1 MDTNR
6 QCMALKASAGSGKT
20 FALSVRFLALLFK
33 GANPSEILTLTFT
46 KKATAEMK
54 ERILD
59 YLKILQKEN
68 LESKEK
74 SHKEN
79 ILKELEEKYH
89 LDPSLVQNSAQ
100 KIYQRFLNAEIRIST
115 IDAFFQSILRKFCW
129 FVGLSANFEVNEDT
143 EAHQQQLDERFLSAL
158 NSEQL
163 EELSVFITQ
172 CLSHN
177 SYTSNSILKLLRSLR
192 NKLYL
197 FDPNKREPA
206 FDEEGFLEKPRNLNK
221 QIQSTEIASDS
232 AKKAIKCDD
241 FRGFLNSSLTWLKK
255 KSEYNFFKKL
265 KNEIPT
271 LESECEA
278 IENDLKSYYE
288 ARETALFKKF
298 PKFIQ
303 LYDKA
308 ISKIQALDFDAIKDK
323 VHALLSGYE
332 EVPAEF
338 FYFRL
343 DSKIAHILIDEFQDT
358 SLNDYKILA
367 PFIDEIKAGIGQAK
381 WHRSVFFVGDV
392 KQSIYAFRGGFSSL
406 FESVSKDFYHDNLE
420 FNHRS
425 SPLIIHYVNTIF
437 KKAYQNSST
446 TYLEQKYPET
456 SRNKHATDGYV
467 KVSLVANERELLLEQ
482 ISQEAK
488 NLLEHGKEL
497 LLEQILQEAK
507 NLLEHGIEPK
517 DITILCATN
526 KDALEIKNYLQEN
539 LSEIRPS
546 TESSAQLSQF
556 VESKIIKN
564 ALEYALAEEEYKPF
578 YKHSVLKLAGYLHDD
593 AIALFGFNPK
603 KESVAGF
610 VWKVM
615 ELFELYTECAQ
626 ICLELA
632 LGCEDADEF
641 LEKLEAKKIASF
653 NSKGAQIMT
662 IHKSKGM
669 QFPYVIVCERLGKPN
684 NESDKFLEEYNGTEL
699 VCLYYRMKN
708 REVVDKDYA
717 RALEKE
723 KAAKDH
729 EEINAYYVAFTR
741 AELGLVVVAKDK
753 DQKKDK
759 KKDKEESKN
768 KGMHEKLDL
777 KPLEEGEIAPV
788 IASKKEPS
796 NASVL
801 IKPHAYG
808 EQVQEIEEEPDSDYE
823 KNNDQEAINFGIAL
837 HKGLEYQYAYR
848 IPKKSVLEYLNY
860 HYGFYGLDHQA
871 LEESLELFENDA
883 EIQALFK
890 NLALKGEVAFLSRG
904 VVSRID
910 VLLWDKGQNLYV
922 LDYKSSQNYQ
932 QSHKAQVSHYA
943 EFLQTQAPHF
953 KIQAGIIY
961 AHKRLLEKL
970 WV

>member
-1 MDTNR
+1 MDTKR

-68 LESKEK
+68 LEDEKEKEK
-74 SHKEN
+74 SQN
-79 ILKELEEKYH
+79 ILKELEEKYR
-89 LDPSLVQNSAQ
+89 LNPSFVQNRAQ
-100 KIYQRFLNAEIRIST
+100 EIYQRFLNAEIRIST

-143 EAHQQQLDERFLSAL
+143 KAHQQQLNASFLSAL
-158 NSEQL
+158 NNEQL
-163 EELSVFITQ
+163 EELSVFIAQ
-172 CLSHN
+172 CLSYD
-177 SYTSNSILKLLRSLR
+177 SYTSDSILERLRFLK

-197 FDPNKREPA
+197 FDPNKKDPV
-206 FDEEGFLEKPRNLNK
+206 FNEEGFLEKLRSLNQ
-221 QIQSTEIASDS
+221 QIQSIETASNE

-241 FRGFLNSSLTWLKK
+241 FRGFLNSSLTWLEK
-255 KSEYNFFKKL
+255 KSEYRYFKKF
-265 KNEIPT
+265 KDEIPT
-271 LESECEA
+271 LESECEE
-278 IENDLKSYYE
+278 IENDLKRYYE
-288 ARETALFKKF
+288 ARESALFKKF

-303 LYDKA
+303 LYDRA
-308 ISKIQALDFDAIKDK
+308 TSKIQALDFDAIKDK
-323 VHALLSGYE
+323 VHALLNGYE
-332 EVPAEF
+332 EMPAEF

-392 KQSIYAFRGGFSSL
+392 KQSIYGFRGSFSSL
-406 FESVSKDFYHDNLE
+406 FESVSKDFYHDNLP

-425 SPLIIHYVNTIF
+425 SPLIINYVNTIF
-437 KKAYQNSST
+437 KKAYQNFPT
-446 TYLEQKYPET
+446 AYLEQKYPKA
-456 SRNKHATDGYV
+456 SSNNHARDGYV
-467 KVSLVANERELLLEQ
+467 KVSLVADERELLLEQ
-482 ISQEAK
+482 ILQDAK
-488 NLLEHGKEL
+488 NLLEHR
-497 LLEQILQEAK
+497 ID
-507 NLLEHGIEPK
+507 PK
-517 DITILCATN
+517 DITILCTRN
-526 KDALEIKNYLQEN
+526 EDALEIKNYLQKN
-539 LSEIRPS
+539 LSAIRPS
-546 TESSAQLSQF
+546 TESSAKLSQF

-564 ALEYALAEEEYKPF
+564 ALEYALAEEPYKPF

-593 AIALFGFNPK
+593 AIALAGFNPK

-632 LGCEDADEF
+632 VGCEDANEF
-641 LEKLEAKKIASF
+641 LEKLEVKEIASF
-653 NSKGAQIMT
+653 KAKGAQIMT

-669 QFPYVIVCERLGKPN
+669 QFPYVIVCERLGKPKTN
-684 NESDKFLEEYNGTEL
+684 NSNQFLEEYSGTEL
-699 VCLYYRMKN
+699 THLYYRMKN
-708 REVVDKDYA
+708 REMVDKDYA
-717 RALEKE
+717 RVLDKE
-723 KAAKDH
+723 EAAKNH
-729 EEINAYYVAFTR
+729 EETNVYYVAFTR
-741 AELGLVVVAKDK
+741 AELGLIVVAKDK
-753 DQKKDK
+753 
-759 KKDKEESKN
+759 

-777 KPLEEGEIAPV
+777 VPLEEGEIAPV
-788 IASKKEPS
+788 ISPQKEPLIP
-796 NASVL
+796 SVV

-808 EQVQEIEEEPDSDYE
+808 EQVQEIEEEPSDYE
-823 KNNDQEAINFGIAL
+823 KNNDQEAIHFGIAL

-860 HYGFYGLDHQA
+860 HHGFYGLDYQA

-883 EIQALFK
+883 KIQALFK
-890 NLALKGEVAFLSRG
+890 NLALRGEVAFLFEG

-932 QSHKAQVSHYA
+932 QSHKVQVSHYA
-943 EFLQTQAPHF
+943 AFLQTQAPHF

>member
-1 MDTNR
+1 MDTKR

-68 LESKEK
+68 LEDEKEKEK
-74 SHKEN
+74 SQN
-79 ILKELEEKYH
+79 ILKELEEKYR

-143 EAHQQQLDERFLSAL
+143 KAHQQQLNASFLSAL
-158 NSEQL
+158 DNKQL

-172 CLSHN
+172 CLSYDG
-177 SYTSNSILKLLRSLR
+177 YTSDSILERLRFLK

-197 FDPNKREPA
+197 FDLNKKESA
-206 FDEEGFLEKPRNLNK
+206 FDEEGFLEKLRSLNQ
-221 QIQSTEIASDS
+221 QIQSIETASNE

-241 FRGFLNSSLTWLKK
+241 FRGFLNSSLTWLEK
-255 KSEYNFFKKL
+255 KSEYRYFKKL
-265 KNEIPT
+265 KDEIPT
-271 LESECEA
+271 LESECEE
-278 IENDLKSYYE
+278 IENDLKRYYE
-288 ARETALFKKF
+288 ARETAIFKKF

-308 ISKIQALDFDAIKDK
+308 TSKIQALDFDAIKDK
-323 VHALLSGYE
+323 VHALLNGYE
-332 EVPAEF
+332 EMPAEF

-392 KQSIYAFRGGFSSL
+392 KQSIYAFRGSFSSL
-406 FESVSKDFYHDNLE
+406 FESVAKDFYHDNLP

-425 SPLIIHYVNTIF
+425 SPLIINYVNTIF

-446 TYLEQKYPET
+446 AYLEQKYPKA
-456 SRNKHATDGYV
+456 SSNKHARDGYV

-482 ISQEAK
+482 I
-488 NLLEHGKEL
+488 
-497 LLEQILQEAK
+497 LQEAK
-507 NLLEHGIEPK
+507 NLLDHRIDPK
-517 DITILCATN
+517 DITLLCATN
-526 KDALEIKNYLQEN
+526 DDALEIKNYLQKN
-539 LSEIRPS
+539 LSAIRPS
-546 TESSAQLSQF
+546 TESSAKLSQF

-564 ALEYALAEEEYKPF
+564 ALEYALAEEPYKPF

-593 AIALFGFNPK
+593 AIALAGFNPK

-615 ELFELYTECAQ
+615 ELFELYGECVQ

-632 LGCEDADEF
+632 VGCEDANEF
-641 LEKLEAKKIASF
+641 LEKLEAKEIASF
-653 NSKGAQIMT
+653 KAEGAQIMT

-669 QFPYVIVCERLGKPN
+669 QFPYVIVCERLGKPKTN
-684 NESDKFLEEYNGTEL
+684 NSNQFLEEYSGTEL
-699 VCLYYRMKN
+699 TRLYYRMKN
-708 REVVDKDYA
+708 REMVDKDYA
-717 RALEKE
+717 RALDKE
-723 KAAKDH
+723 EAAKDH
-729 EEINAYYVAFTR
+729 EETNVYYVAFTR
-741 AELGLVVVAKDK
+741 AELGLIVVAKDK

-759 KKDKEESKN
+759 KESKN
-768 KGMHEKLDL
+768 KGMREKLDL
-777 KPLEEGEIAPV
+777 APLEEGEIAPV
-788 IASKKEPS
+788 TSSQKEPS
-796 NASVL
+796 SASVV

-808 EQVQEIEEEPDSDYE
+808 EQVQEIEEEPSDYE

-860 HYGFYGLDHQA
+860 HHGFYGLDHQA

-883 EIQALFK
+883 KIQALFK
-890 NLALKGEVAFLSRG
+890 NLALRGEVAFLFEG

-922 LDYKSSQNYQ
+922 LDYKSSQSYQ

-943 EFLQTQAPHF
+943 AFLQTQAPHF

>member
-1 MDTNR
+1 MDTKR

-68 LESKEK
+68 LENEKEKEK
-74 SHKEN
+74 SQN
-79 ILKELEEKYH
+79 ILKELEEKYR
-89 LDPSLVQNSAQ
+89 LNPSFVQNRAQ
-100 KIYQRFLNAEIRIST
+100 EIYQRFLNAEIRIST

-143 EAHQQQLDERFLSAL
+143 KAHQQQLNASFLSAL
-158 NSEQL
+158 NNEQL

-172 CLSHN
+172 CLSYDN
-177 SYTSNSILKLLRSLR
+177 YISDSILEQLRFLK

-197 FDPNKREPA
+197 FDPNKKELA
-206 FDEEGFLEKPRNLNK
+206 FDEKGFLEKLKSLNQ
-221 QIQSTEIASDS
+221 QIQSVETASNE

-241 FRGFLNSSLTWLKK
+241 FRGFLNSSLTWLEK
-255 KSEYNFFKKL
+255 KSEYRYFKKF
-265 KNEIPT
+265 KDEIPT
-271 LESECEA
+271 LESECEE
-278 IENDLKSYYE
+278 IENDLKRYYE
-288 ARETALFKKF
+288 ARESALFKKF

-308 ISKIQALDFDAIKDK
+308 TSKIQALDFDAIKDK
-323 VHALLSGYE
+323 VHALLNGYE
-332 EVPAEF
+332 EMPAEF

-392 KQSIYAFRGGFSSL
+392 KQSIYGFRGSFSSL

-425 SPLIIHYVNTIF
+425 SPLIINYVNTIF
-437 KKAYQNSST
+437 KKAYQNSPT
-446 TYLEQKYPET
+446 AYLEQKYPKA
-456 SRNKHATDGYV
+456 SSNKHARDGYV
-467 KVSLVANERELLLEQ
+467 KVSLVADER
-482 ISQEAK
+482 
-488 NLLEHGKEL
+488 EL

-507 NLLEHGIEPK
+507 NLLEHRIDPK
-517 DITILCATN
+517 DITLLCATN
-526 KDALEIKNYLQEN
+526 DDALEIKNYLQKN
-539 LSEIRPS
+539 LSAIRPS
-546 TESSAQLSQF
+546 TESSTKLSQF
-556 VESKIIKN
+556 VESRIIKN
-564 ALEYALAEEEYKPF
+564 ALEYALAEEPYKPF

-593 AIALFGFNPK
+593 AIALAGFNPK

-632 LGCEDADEF
+632 VGCEDANEF
-641 LEKLEAKKIASF
+641 LEKLEAKEIASF
-653 NSKGAQIMT
+653 KAEGAQIMT

-669 QFPYVIVCERLGKPN
+669 QFPYVIVCERLGKPKTN
-684 NESDKFLEEYNGTEL
+684 NSNQFLEEYSGTEL
-699 VCLYYRMKN
+699 TRLYYRMKN

-717 RALEKE
+717 RALDKE
-723 KAAKDH
+723 EAAKDH
-729 EEINAYYVAFTR
+729 EETNVYYVAFTR
-741 AELGLVVVAKDK
+741 AELGLIVVAKDK
-753 DQKKDK
+753 
-759 KKDKEESKN
+759 
-768 KGMHEKLDL
+768 KGMREKLDL
-777 KPLEEGEIAPV
+777 VPLEEGTIAPV
-788 IASKKEPS
+788 ISSQKEPLIK
-796 NASVL
+796 SVL

-808 EQVQEIEEEPDSDYE
+808 EQVQEIEEEPSDYE

-837 HKGLEYQYAYR
+837 HKGLEYQYAYN

-860 HYGFYGLDHQA
+860 HHGFYGLDYQA

-883 EIQALFK
+883 KIQALFK
-890 NLALKGEVAFLSRG
+890 NLALRGEVAFLFEG

-910 VLLWDKGQNLYV
+910 VLLWDRGQNLYV

-943 EFLQTQAPHF
+943 AFLQTQAPHF

>member
-1 MDTNR
+1 MDTKR

-68 LESKEK
+68 LEDEKEKEK
-74 SHKEN
+74 SQN
-79 ILKELEEKYH
+79 ILKELEEKYR
-89 LDPSLVQNSAQ
+89 LNPSFVQNRAQ
-100 KIYQRFLNAEIRIST
+100 EIYQRFLNAEIRIST

-143 EAHQQQLDERFLSAL
+143 QAHQQQLNASFLSAL
-158 NSEQL
+158 DNKQL
-163 EELSVFITQ
+163 EELSVFIAQ
-172 CLSHN
+172 CLSYD
-177 SYTSNSILKLLRSLR
+177 SYTSDSILERLRFLK

-197 FDPNKREPA
+197 FDPNKKEPA
-206 FDEEGFLEKPRNLNK
+206 FDEEGFLEKLRSLNE
-221 QIQSTEIASDS
+221 QIQSIETASDR
-232 AKKAIKCDD
+232 AKTAIKCDS
-241 FRGFLNSSLTWLKK
+241 FRGFLNSSLTWLEK
-255 KSEYNFFKKL
+255 KSEYLYFKKL
-265 KNEIPT
+265 KSEIPT
-271 LESECEA
+271 LESECEE
-278 IENDLKSYYE
+278 IENDLKRYYE
-288 ARETALFKKF
+288 AKETAIFKKF

-303 LYDKA
+303 LYDNA
-308 ISKIQALDFDAIKDK
+308 TSKIQALDFDAIKDK
-323 VHALLSGYE
+323 VHVLLNGYE
-332 EVPAEF
+332 EMPAEF

-343 DSKIAHILIDEFQDT
+343 DSKIVHILIDEFQDT

-392 KQSIYAFRGGFSSL
+392 KQSIYAFRGSFSSL
-406 FESVSKDFYHDNLE
+406 FESVSKDFYHDNLP

-425 SPLIIHYVNTIF
+425 APLIINYVNTIF
-437 KKAYQNSST
+437 KKAYQNSPT
-446 TYLEQKYPET
+446 AYLEQKYPKT
-456 SRNKHATDGYV
+456 SQNKHVTEGYV
-467 KVSLVANERELLLEQ
+467 KVSLVADER
-482 ISQEAK
+482 
-488 NLLEHGKEL
+488 EL

-507 NLLEHGIEPK
+507 NLLEHHIDPK

-526 KDALEIKNYLQEN
+526 DDALEIKNYLQER
-539 LSEIRPS
+539 LSAIHPS
-546 TESSAQLSQF
+546 TESSAKLSQF

-564 ALEYALAEEEYKPF
+564 ALEYALAEEPYKPF

-593 AIALFGFNPK
+593 AIALAGFNPK

-615 ELFELYTECAQ
+615 EWFELYTECAQ

-632 LGCEDADEF
+632 VGCEDANEF
-641 LEKLEAKKIASF
+641 LKKLEAKEIASF
-653 NSKGAQIMT
+653 KVEGAQIMT

-669 QFPYVIVCERLGKPN
+669 QFPYVIVCERLGKPKTN
-684 NESDKFLEEYNGTEL
+684 NSNQFLEEYSGTEL

-717 RALEKE
+717 RALDEE
-723 KAAKDH
+723 EAAKDH
-729 EEINAYYVAFTR
+729 EETNVYYVAFTR
-741 AELGLVVVAKDK
+741 AELGLIVVAKDK
-753 DQKKDK
+753 
-759 KKDKEESKN
+759 

-777 KPLEEGEIAPV
+777 VSLEEGTIVPV
-788 IASKKEPS
+788 ISSQKEPLIP
-796 NASVL
+796 SVV

-808 EQVQEIEEEPDSDYE
+808 EQVQEIEEEPSDYE
-823 KNNDQEAINFGIAL
+823 KNNDQEAIHFGIAL

-860 HYGFYGLDHQA
+860 HHGFYGLDYQA

-883 EIQALFK
+883 KIQALFK
-890 NLALKGEVAFLSRG
+890 NLALRGEVAFLFQG

-943 EFLQTQAPHF
+943 AFLQTQAPHF

>member
-1 MDTNR
+1 MDTKR

-68 LESKEK
+68 LEDEKEKEK
-74 SHKEN
+74 SQN

-89 LDPSLVQNSAQ
+89 LNPDLVRNSAP

-129 FVGLSANFEVNEDT
+129 FVGLSANFEVNEDAK
-143 EAHQQQLDERFLSAL
+143 AHQQQLNASFLSAL
-158 NSEQL
+158 NNEQL
-163 EELSVFITQ
+163 EELSVFIAQ
-172 CLSHN
+172 CLSYDN
-177 SYTSNSILKLLRSLR
+177 YTSDSILERLRSLK

-197 FDPNKREPA
+197 FDPNRKEPV
-206 FDEEGFLEKPRNLNK
+206 FDEEGFLEKLRSLNQ
-221 QIQSTEIASDS
+221 QIQSIETVSDR
-232 AKKAIKCDD
+232 AKTAIKCDD
-241 FRGFLNSSLTWLKK
+241 FRGFLNSSLTWLEK
-255 KSEYNFFKKL
+255 KSEYIYFKKL
-265 KNEIPT
+265 KDEIPT
-271 LESECEA
+271 LESECEE
-278 IENDLKSYYE
+278 IENDLKRYYE
-288 ARETALFKKF
+288 AREIALFKKF

-308 ISKIQALDFDAIKDK
+308 TSKIQALDFDAIKDK
-323 VHALLSGYE
+323 VHALLNGYE
-332 EVPAEF
+332 ELPAEF

-392 KQSIYAFRGGFSSL
+392 KQSIYAFRGSFSSL
-406 FESVSKDFYHDNLE
+406 FESVSKDFYHDNLP

-425 SPLIIHYVNTIF
+425 SPLIINYVNTIF
-437 KKAYQNSST
+437 KKAYQNSPT
-446 TYLEQKYPET
+446 AYLEQKYPKA
-456 SRNKHATDGYV
+456 SSNKHARDGYV
-467 KVSLVANERELLLEQ
+467 KVSLVANER
-482 ISQEAK
+482 
-488 NLLEHGKEL
+488 GL

-507 NLLEHGIEPK
+507 NLLEHRIDPK

-526 KDALEIKNYLQEN
+526 DDALEIKNYLQEN
-539 LSEIRPS
+539 LSAIRPS
-546 TESSAQLSQF
+546 TESSANLSQF

-564 ALEYALAEEEYKPF
+564 ALKYALAEETYKPF

-593 AIALFGFNPK
+593 VIALPGFNPK
-603 KESVAGF
+603 KESVSGF

-615 ELFELYTECAQ
+615 ELFGLYGECAQ

-632 LGCEDADEF
+632 VGCEDANEF
-641 LEKLEAKKIASF
+641 LEKLEAKEIASF
-653 NSKGAQIMT
+653 NAKGAQIMT

-669 QFPYVIVCERLGKPN
+669 QFPYVIVCERLGKPKTN
-684 NESDKFLEEYNGTEL
+684 NSNQFLEEYSGTEL
-699 VCLYYRMKN
+699 LRLYYRMKN

-717 RALEKE
+717 RALDKE
-723 KAAKDH
+723 EAAKDH
-729 EEINAYYVAFTR
+729 EETNVYYVAFTR
-741 AELGLVVVAKDK
+741 AELGLIVVAKDK
-753 DQKKDK
+753 
-759 KKDKEESKN
+759 
-768 KGMHEKLDL
+768 KGMREKLDL
-777 KPLEEGEIAPV
+777 VPLEEGTITPV
-788 IASKKEPS
+788 ISSQKEPLI
-796 NASVL
+796 ASVL

-808 EQVQEIEEEPDSDYE
+808 EQVQEIEEEPSDYE

-837 HKGLEYQYAYR
+837 HKGLEYQYAYN

-860 HYGFYGLDHQA
+860 HHGFYGLDYQA

-883 EIQALFK
+883 KIQALFK
-890 NLALKGEVAFLSRG
+890 NLALRGEVAFLFEG

-943 EFLQTQAPHF
+943 AFLQTQAPHF

>member
-1 MDTNR
+1 MDTKR

-68 LESKEK
+68 LENENEKEK
-74 SHKEN
+74 SQN

-89 LDPSLVQNSAQ
+89 LDPDLVRNSAQ

-129 FVGLSANFEVNEDT
+129 FVGLSTNFEVNEDT
-143 EAHQQQLDERFLSAL
+143 KAHQQQLNEGFLSAL
-158 NSEQL
+158 NGEQL
-163 EELSVFITQ
+163 EELSVFIAQ
-172 CLSHN
+172 CLSYD
-177 SYTSNSILKLLRSLR
+177 SYTSDSILERLRFLK

-197 FDPNKREPA
+197 FDPNKKEPA
-206 FDEEGFLEKPRNLNK
+206 FDEKDFLEKLRSLNE
-221 QIQSTEIASDS
+221 QIQSIETASDR
-232 AKKAIKCDD
+232 AKTAIKCDD
-241 FRGFLNSSLTWLKK
+241 FRGFLNSSLTWLEK
-255 KSEYNFFKKL
+255 KSEYQSFKKL
-265 KNEIPT
+265 KSEIPT
-271 LESECEA
+271 LESECEE
-278 IENDLKSYYE
+278 IENDLKRYYE

-308 ISKIQALDFDAIKDK
+308 TSKIQALDFDAIKDK
-323 VHALLSGYE
+323 VHVLLNGYE
-332 EVPAEF
+332 EMPAEF

-392 KQSIYAFRGGFSSL
+392 KQSIYAFRGSFSSL
-406 FESVSKDFYHDNLE
+406 FESVSKDFYHDNLQ

-425 SPLIIHYVNTIF
+425 VPLIINYVNTIF
-437 KKAYQNSST
+437 KKAYQNSPT
-446 TYLEQKYPET
+446 AYLEQKYPKT
-456 SRNKHATDGYV
+456 SQNKHVTEGYV
-467 KVSLVANERELLLEQ
+467 KVSLVADERELLLDQ
-482 ISQEAK
+482 V
-488 NLLEHGKEL
+488 
-497 LLEQILQEAK
+497 LQEAQ
-507 NLLEHGIEPK
+507 NLLDHHIDPK

-539 LSEIRPS
+539 LSAIRPS
-546 TESSAQLSQF
+546 TESSAKLSQF

-564 ALEYALAEEEYKPF
+564 ALEYALAEEPYKPF

-593 AIALFGFNPK
+593 VIALPGFNPK

-615 ELFELYTECAQ
+615 ELFELYGECAQ

-632 LGCEDADEF
+632 VRCEDANEF

-653 NSKGAQIMT
+653 NLKGAQIMT

-669 QFPYVIVCERLGKPN
+669 QFPYVIVCERLGKPKSN
-684 NESDKFLEEYNGTEL
+684 NSNQFLEEYNGAEL
-699 VCLYYRMKN
+699 LRLYYRMKN

-717 RALEKE
+717 RALDKE
-723 KAAKDH
+723 EAAKDH
-729 EEINAYYVAFTR
+729 EETNVYYVAFTR
-741 AELGLVVVAKDK
+741 AELGLIVVAKDK

-759 KKDKEESKN
+759 KESKN
-768 KGMHEKLDL
+768 KGMREKLDL
-777 KPLEEGEIAPV
+777 FPLEEGTIAPV
-788 IASKKEPS
+788 ISSQKEPLI
-796 NASVL
+796 ASVL

-808 EQVQEIEEEPDSDYE
+808 EQVQEIEEEPSDYE

-837 HKGLEYQYAYR
+837 HKGLEYQYAYN

-860 HYGFYGLDHQA
+860 HHGFYGLDYQA

-883 EIQALFK
+883 KIQALFK
-890 NLALKGEVAFLSRG
+890 NYALRGEAAFLFEG

-910 VLLWDKGQNLYV
+910 VLLWDRGQNLYV

-943 EFLQTQAPHF
+943 AFLQTQAPHF

>member
-1 MDTNR
+1 MDTKR

-20 FALSVRFLALLFK
+20 FALSVRFLALLFN

-68 LESKEK
+68 LESEKEK
-74 SHKEN
+74 SQN

-89 LDPSLVQNSAQ
+89 LDPDLVRNSAQ

-143 EAHQQQLDERFLSAL
+143 KLHQQQLNEGFLSAL
-158 NSEQL
+158 NNEQL
-163 EELSVFITQ
+163 EELSAFIVQ
-172 CLSHN
+172 CLSHDN
-177 SYTSNSILKLLRSLR
+177 YTSDSILERLRFLK

-197 FDPNKREPA
+197 FDPNKKEPA
-206 FDEEGFLEKPRNLNK
+206 FDEKGFLEKLRSLNK
-221 QIQSTEIASDS
+221 QIQSIETASNE
-232 AKKAIKCDD
+232 AKKAIKCDS
-241 FRGFLNSSLTWLKK
+241 FRGFLNSSLTWLEK
-255 KSEYNFFKKL
+255 KSEYRYFKKL

-271 LESECEA
+271 LESECEE
-278 IENDLKSYYE
+278 IENDLKRYYE
-288 ARETALFKKF
+288 AKETAIFKKF

-303 LYDKA
+303 LYDNA
-308 ISKIQALDFDAIKDK
+308 TSKIQALDFDAIKDK
-323 VHALLSGYE
+323 VHVLLNGYE
-332 EVPAEF
+332 EMPAEF

-392 KQSIYAFRGGFSSL
+392 KQSIYAFRGSFSSL

-425 SPLIIHYVNTIF
+425 VPLIINYVNTIF
-437 KKAYQNSST
+437 KKAYQNSPT
-446 TYLEQKYPET
+446 AYLEQKYPKT
-456 SRNKHATDGYV
+456 SQNKHVTGGYV
-467 KVSLVANERELLLEQ
+467 KVSLVADER
-482 ISQEAK
+482 
-488 NLLEHGKEL
+488 EL

-507 NLLEHGIEPK
+507 NLLEHRIEPK
-517 DITILCATN
+517 DITLLCATN
-526 KDALEIKNYLQEN
+526 DDALEIKNYLQKN
-539 LSEIRPS
+539 LSAIRPS
-546 TESSAQLSQF
+546 TESSAKLSQF
-556 VESKIIKN
+556 VESRIIKN
-564 ALEYALAEEEYKPF
+564 ALEYALAEEPYKPF

-593 AIALFGFNPK
+593 AIALAGFNPK

-632 LGCEDADEF
+632 VGCEDANEF
-641 LEKLEAKKIASF
+641 LEKLEAKEIASF
-653 NSKGAQIMT
+653 KAKGAQIMT

-669 QFPYVIVCERLGKPN
+669 QFPYVIVCERLGKPKTN
-684 NESDKFLEEYNGTEL
+684 NSNQFLEEYSGTEL
-699 VCLYYRMKN
+699 TRLYYRMKN

-717 RALEKE
+717 RVLDKE
-723 KAAKDH
+723 EAAKNH
-729 EEINAYYVAFTR
+729 EETNVYYVAFTR
-741 AELGLVVVAKDK
+741 AELGLIVVAKDK
-753 DQKKDK
+753 
-759 KKDKEESKN
+759 
-768 KGMHEKLDL
+768 KGMREKLDL
-777 KPLEEGEIAPV
+777 VSLEEGTIVPV
-788 IASKKEPS
+788 ISSQKEPLIP
-796 NASVL
+796 SVV

-808 EQVQEIEEEPDSDYE
+808 EQVQEIEEEPSDYE
-823 KNNDQEAINFGIAL
+823 KNNDQEAIHFGIAL

-860 HYGFYGLDHQA
+860 HHGFYGLDYQA

-883 EIQALFK
+883 KIQALFK
-890 NLALKGEVAFLSRG
+890 NLALRGEVAFLFQG

-943 EFLQTQAPHF
+943 AFLQTQAPHF

>member
-1 MDTNR
+1 MDTKR

-68 LESKEK
+68 LEDEKEKEK
-74 SHKEN
+74 SQN
-79 ILKELEEKYH
+79 ILKELEEKYR
-89 LDPSLVQNSAQ
+89 LNPSLVQNSAQ

-143 EAHQQQLDERFLSAL
+143 KAHQQQLNESFLSAL
-158 NSEQL
+158 NNEQL
-163 EELSVFITQ
+163 EELSVFIAQ
-172 CLSHN
+172 CLN
-177 SYTSNSILKLLRSLR
+177 YDNYTSDSILERLRFLK

-197 FDPNKREPA
+197 FDPNKEEPV
-206 FDEEGFLEKPRNLNK
+206 FDEKGFLEKLRSLNK
-221 QIQSTEIASDS
+221 QIQSVETASDG

-255 KSEYNFFKKL
+255 KGEYRDFKKI
-265 KNEIPT
+265 KDEIPT
-271 LESECEA
+271 LESECEE
-278 IENDLKSYYE
+278 IENDLKRYYE
-288 ARETALFKKF
+288 ARENALFKKF

-308 ISKIQALDFDAIKDK
+308 TSKIQALDFDAIKDK
-323 VHALLSGYE
+323 VHALLNGYE
-332 EVPAEF
+332 EMPAEF

-392 KQSIYAFRGGFSSL
+392 KQSIYGFRGSFSSL

-425 SPLIIHYVNTIF
+425 SPLIINYVNTIF
-437 KKAYQNSST
+437 KKAYQNSPT
-446 TYLEQKYPET
+446 AYLEQKYPKA
-456 SRNKHATDGYV
+456 SSNNHARDGYV
-467 KVSLVANERELLLEQ
+467 KVSLVADER
-482 ISQEAK
+482 
-488 NLLEHGKEL
+488 EL

-507 NLLEHGIEPK
+507 NLLEHRIDPK
-517 DITILCATN
+517 DIAILCTRN
-526 KDALEIKNYLQEN
+526 EDALEIKNYLQKN
-539 LSEIRPS
+539 LSEICPS
-546 TESSAQLSQF
+546 TESSAKLSQF

-564 ALEYALAEEEYKPF
+564 ALEYALAEEPYKPF

-593 AIALFGFNPK
+593 VIALAGFNPK

-632 LGCEDADEF
+632 VGCEDANEF
-641 LEKLEAKKIASF
+641 LKKLEAKEIASF
-653 NSKGAQIMT
+653 NAKGAQIMT
-662 IHKSKGM
+662 IHASKGM
-669 QFPYVIVCERLGKPN
+669 QFPYVIVCERLGKPKTN
-684 NESDKFLEEYNGTEL
+684 NSNQFLEEYSGTEFMR
-699 VCLYYRMKN
+699 LYYRMKN

-717 RALEKE
+717 RALDKE
-723 KAAKDH
+723 EAAKDH
-729 EEINAYYVAFTR
+729 EETNVYYVAFTR
-741 AELGLVVVAKDK
+741 AELGLIVVAKDK

-759 KKDKEESKN
+759 KESKS
-768 KGMHEKLDL
+768 KGMREKLDL
-777 KPLEEGEIAPV
+777 APLEEGEIAPV
-788 IASKKEPS
+788 ISSQKEPS
-796 NASVL
+796 IPSVV

-808 EQVQEIEEEPDSDYE
+808 EQVQEIEEEPSDYE
-823 KNNDQEAINFGIAL
+823 KNNDQEAIHFGIAL

-860 HYGFYGLDHQA
+860 HHGFYGLDYQA

-883 EIQALFK
+883 KIQALFK
-890 NLALKGEVAFLSRG
+890 NFLRGEVAFLFEG

-910 VLLWDKGQNLYV
+910 VLLWDRGQNLYV

-932 QSHKAQVSHYA
+932 QSHKVQVSHYA
-943 EFLQTQAPHF
+943 AFLQTQAPHF

>member
-1 MDTNR
+1 MDTKR

-59 YLKILQKEN
+59 YLKILQQEN
-68 LESKEK
+68 LESEKEK
-74 SHKEN
+74 SQN

-89 LDPSLVQNSAQ
+89 LDPSLVRNSAQ
-100 KIYQRFLNAEIRIST
+100 KIYQRFLNAEVRIST

-143 EAHQQQLDERFLSAL
+143 KAHQQQLNEGFLSAL
-158 NSEQL
+158 NSGQL
-163 EELSVFITQ
+163 EELSTFIVQ
-172 CLSHN
+172 CLSYE
-177 SYTSNSILKLLRSLR
+177 SYTSDSILERLRFLK

-197 FDPNKREPA
+197 FDPNKKEPA
-206 FDEEGFLEKPRNLNK
+206 FDEKGFLEKLRSLNN
-221 QIQSTEIASDS
+221 QIQSIETASDR
-232 AKKAIKCDD
+232 AKTAIKCDS
-241 FRGFLNSSLTWLKK
+241 FRGFLNSSLTWLEK
-255 KSEYNFFKKL
+255 KSEYIYFKKL
-265 KNEIPT
+265 KDEIPT
-271 LESECEA
+271 LESECEE
-278 IENDLKSYYE
+278 IENDLKRYYE
-288 ARETALFKKF
+288 AKETAIFKKF

-308 ISKIQALDFDAIKDK
+308 TSKIQALDFDAIKDK
-323 VHALLSGYE
+323 VHALLNGYE
-332 EVPAEF
+332 EMLAEF

-392 KQSIYAFRGGFSSL
+392 KQSIYGFRGSFSSL
-406 FESVSKDFYHDNLE
+406 FESVSKDFYHDSLQ

-425 SPLIIHYVNTIF
+425 SPLIINYVNTIF
-437 KKAYQNSST
+437 KKAYQNSPT
-446 TYLEQKYPET
+446 AYLEQKYPKA
-456 SRNKHATDGYV
+456 SSNKHARDGYV
-467 KVSLVANERELLLEQ
+467 KVSLVADGRELLL
-482 ISQEAK
+482 K
-488 NLLEHGKEL
+488 
-497 LLEQILQEAK
+497 QILQEAK
-507 NLLEHGIEPK
+507 NLLEHHIDPK
-517 DITILCATN
+517 DITLLCATN
-526 KDALEIKNYLQEN
+526 DDALEIKNYLQQN
-539 LSEIRPS
+539 LSEIHPS
-546 TESSAQLSQF
+546 TESSAKLSQF

-564 ALEYALAEEEYKPF
+564 ALKYALAEEPYKPF

-593 AIALFGFNPK
+593 VIALAGFNPK

-615 ELFELYTECAQ
+615 ELFELYGECAQ
-626 ICLELA
+626 SCLELA
-632 LGCEDADEF
+632 VGCEDANDF
-641 LEKLEAKKIASF
+641 LEKLEAKAIAFSH
-653 NSKGAQIMT
+653 SKGTQIMT

-669 QFPYVIVCERLGKPN
+669 QFPYVIVCERLGNPN
-684 NESDKFLEEYNGTEL
+684 SSHSNQLLEEYNGAEL
-699 VCLYYRMKN
+699 ARLYYRMKN

-717 RALEKE
+717 RALDKE
-723 KAAKDH
+723 EAAKDH
-729 EEINAYYVAFTR
+729 EETNAYYVAFTR
-741 AELGLVVVAKDK
+741 AELGIIIVAKDK
-753 DQKKDK
+753 K
-759 KKDKEESKN
+759 ESKN
-768 KGMHEKLDL
+768 KTMREKLDL
-777 KPLEEGEIAPV
+777 VPLEEGEITPV
-788 IASKKEPS
+788 ISSQKEPLIT
-796 NASVL
+796 SVV

-808 EQVQEIEEEPDSDYE
+808 EQVQEIEEEPSDYE

-837 HKGLEYQYAYR
+837 HKGLEYQYAYN
-848 IPKKSVLEYLNY
+848 IPKQSVLEYLNY
-860 HYGFYGLDHQA
+860 HHGFYGLDYQA

-883 EIQALFK
+883 EIQTLFK
-890 NLALKGEVAFLSRG
+890 NYALRGEAAFLFEG

-910 VLLWDKGQNLYV
+910 VLLWDRGQNLYV

-943 EFLQTQAPHF
+943 AFLKTQAPHF

>member
-1 MDTNR
+1 MDTKR

-68 LESKEK
+68 LEDEKEKEK
-74 SHKEN
+74 SQN
-79 ILKELEEKYH
+79 ILKELEEKYR
-89 LDPSLVQNSAQ
+89 LNPSFVQNSAQ
-100 KIYQRFLNAEIRIST
+100 KIYQRFLNAEIRINT

-143 EAHQQQLDERFLSAL
+143 KAHQQQLNEGFLSAL
-158 NSEQL
+158 NGEQL

-172 CLSHN
+172 CLSYD
-177 SYTSNSILKLLRSLR
+177 SYTSDSILERLRFLK

-197 FDPNKREPA
+197 FDPNKKEPA
-206 FDEEGFLEKPRNLNK
+206 FDEEGFLEKLRSLNQ
-221 QIQSTEIASDS
+221 QIQSVETASDR
-232 AKKAIKCDD
+232 AKTAIKCDD
-241 FRGFLNSSLTWLKK
+241 FRGFLNSSLTWLEK
-255 KSEYNFFKKL
+255 KSEYRYFKKF
-265 KNEIPT
+265 KDEIPT
-271 LESECEA
+271 LESECEE
-278 IENDLKSYYE
+278 IENDLKRYYE
-288 ARETALFKKF
+288 AKESALFKKF

-308 ISKIQALDFDAIKDK
+308 TSKIQALDFDAIKDK
-323 VHALLSGYE
+323 VHALLKGYE

-381 WHRSVFFVGDV
+381 WQRSVFFVGDV
-392 KQSIYAFRGGFSSL
+392 KQSIYGFRGSFNSL
-406 FESVSKDFYHDNLE
+406 FESVSKDFYHDNLP

-425 SPLIIHYVNTIF
+425 SPLIINYVNTIF
-437 KKAYQNSST
+437 KKAYQNSPT
-446 TYLEQKYPET
+446 AYLEQKYPKA
-456 SRNKHATDGYV
+456 SSNKHARDGYV
-467 KVSLVANERELLLEQ
+467 KVSLVADERELLL
-482 ISQEAK
+482 K
-488 NLLEHGKEL
+488 
-497 LLEQILQEAK
+497 QILQEAK
-507 NLLEHGIEPK
+507 NLLEHRIDPK
-517 DITILCATN
+517 DITLLCATN
-526 KDALEIKNYLQEN
+526 DDALEIKNYLQKN
-539 LSEIRPS
+539 LSAIRPS
-546 TESSAQLSQF
+546 TESSADLSQF

-564 ALEYALAEEEYKPF
+564 ALKYALAEEPYKPF

-593 AIALFGFNPK
+593 AIALAGFNPK
-603 KESVAGF
+603 KESVASF

-615 ELFELYTECAQ
+615 EWFELYGEPAQ

-632 LGCEDADEF
+632 VGCEDANEF
-641 LEKLEAKKIASF
+641 LEKLEAKEIASF
-653 NSKGAQIMT
+653 KAKGTQIMT

-669 QFPYVIVCERLGKPN
+669 QFPYVIVCERLGKPKTN
-684 NESDKFLEEYNGTEL
+684 NSNQFLEEYSGTEL
-699 VCLYYRMKN
+699 TRLYYRMKN

-717 RALEKE
+717 RALDKE
-723 KAAKDH
+723 EAAKDH
-729 EEINAYYVAFTR
+729 EETNVYYVAFTR
-741 AELGLVVVAKDK
+741 AELGLIVVAKDK
-753 DQKKDK
+753 
-759 KKDKEESKN
+759 
-768 KGMHEKLDL
+768 KGMREKLDL
-777 KPLEEGEIAPV
+777 VPLEEGEIAPV
-788 IASKKEPS
+788 ISSQKELSPE
-796 NASVL
+796 SVV

-808 EQVQEIEEEPDSDYE
+808 EQVQEIEEEPSDYE

-860 HYGFYGLDHQA
+860 HHGFYGLDYQA

-883 EIQALFK
+883 KIQALFK
-890 NLALKGEVAFLSRG
+890 NLALRGEVAFLFEG

-943 EFLQTQAPHF
+943 AFLQTQAPHF

>member
-1 MDTNR
+1 MDIKR

-68 LESKEK
+68 LEDEKEKEK
-74 SHKEN
+74 SQN
-79 ILKELEEKYH
+79 ILKELEEKYR
-89 LDPSLVQNSAQ
+89 LDPSFVQNSAQ

-143 EAHQQQLDERFLSAL
+143 KAHQQQLNESFLSAL
-158 NSEQL
+158 DNEQL
-163 EELSVFITQ
+163 EELSVFIAQ
-172 CLSHN
+172 CLSYD
-177 SYTSNSILKLLRSLR
+177 SYTSDSILERLRFLK

-197 FDPNKREPA
+197 FDPNKKEPA
-206 FDEEGFLEKPRNLNK
+206 FDEEGFLEKLRSLNQ
-221 QIQSTEIASDS
+221 QIQSVETASDT
-232 AKKAIKCDD
+232 AKTAIKCDD
-241 FRGFLNSSLTWLKK
+241 FRGFLNSSLTWLEK
-255 KSEYNFFKKL
+255 KSEYRYFKKF
-265 KNEIPT
+265 KDEIST
-271 LESECEA
+271 LESECEE
-278 IENDLKSYYE
+278 IENDLKCYYE
-288 ARETALFKKF
+288 ARESALFKKF

-303 LYDKA
+303 LYNKA
-308 ISKIQALDFDAIKDK
+308 TSKIQALDFDAIKDK
-323 VHALLSGYE
+323 VHALLNGYE
-332 EVPAEF
+332 EMPAEF

-343 DSKIAHILIDEFQDT
+343 DGRIAHILIDEFQDT

-392 KQSIYAFRGGFSSL
+392 KQSIYGFRGSFSSL

-425 SPLIIHYVNTIF
+425 SPLIINYVNTIF
-437 KKAYQNSST
+437 KKAYQNSPT
-446 TYLEQKYPET
+446 AYLEQKYPKA
-456 SRNKHATDGYV
+456 SSNNHAKDGYV
-467 KVSLVANERELLLEQ
+467 KVSLVADER
-482 ISQEAK
+482 
-488 NLLEHGKEL
+488 EL

-507 NLLEHGIEPK
+507 NLLEHRIDPK
-517 DITILCATN
+517 DIAILCTRN
-526 KDALEIKNYLQEN
+526 EDALEIKNYLQKN
-539 LSEIRPS
+539 LSAIRPS
-546 TESSAQLSQF
+546 TESSAKLSQF

-564 ALEYALAEEEYKPF
+564 ALEYALAEEPYKPF

-593 AIALFGFNPK
+593 AIALAGFNPK

-615 ELFELYTECAQ
+615 EWFELYTECAQ

-632 LGCEDADEF
+632 VGCEDANEF
-641 LEKLEAKKIASF
+641 LEKLEAKEIASF
-653 NSKGAQIMT
+653 KAEGVQIMT

-669 QFPYVIVCERLGKPN
+669 QFPYVIVCERLGKPKTN
-684 NESDKFLEEYNGTEL
+684 NSNQFLEEYSGTEL
-699 VCLYYRMKN
+699 IRLYYRMKN

-717 RALEKE
+717 RALDKE
-723 KAAKDH
+723 EAAKGH
-729 EEINAYYVAFTR
+729 EETNVYYVAFTR
-741 AELGLVVVAKDK
+741 AELGLIVVAKDK

-759 KKDKEESKN
+759 KESKN
-768 KGMHEKLDL
+768 KGMREKLDL
-777 KPLEEGEIAPV
+777 FPLEEGTIAPV
-788 IASKKEPS
+788 ISSQKEPLIK
-796 NASVL
+796 SVV

-808 EQVQEIEEEPDSDYE
+808 EQVQEIEEEPSDYE

-837 HKGLEYQYAYR
+837 HKGLEYQYAYN

-860 HYGFYGLDHQA
+860 HHGFYGLDYQS

-883 EIQALFK
+883 KIQALFK
-890 NLALKGEVAFLSRG
+890 NLALKGEVAFLFEG

-943 EFLQTQAPHF
+943 AFLQTQAPHF

>member
-1 MDTNR
+1 MDTKR

-68 LESKEK
+68 LENENEK
-74 SHKEN
+74 AQN

-89 LDPSLVQNSAQ
+89 LNPDLVQNSTP

-129 FVGLSANFEVNEDT
+129 FVGLSANFEINEDT
-143 EAHQQQLDERFLSAL
+143 KAHQQQLNASFLSAL
-158 NSEQL
+158 NNEQL
-163 EELSVFITQ
+163 NELSTFIAQ
-172 CLSHN
+172 CLSHD
-177 SYTSNSILKLLRSLR
+177 SYTSDSILERLRFLK

-197 FDPNKREPA
+197 FDPNKKELA
-206 FDEEGFLEKPRNLNK
+206 FDEEGFLEKLRSLNK
-221 QIQSTEIASDS
+221 QIQSVETASDK
-232 AKKAIKCDD
+232 AKTAIKCDD
-241 FRGFLNSSLTWLKK
+241 FRGFLNSSLTWLEK
-255 KSEYNFFKKL
+255 KSEYRFFKKF
-265 KNEIPT
+265 KDEIPT
-271 LESECEA
+271 LESECEE
-278 IENDLKSYYE
+278 IENDLKRYYE
-288 ARETALFKKF
+288 ARESALFKKF

-308 ISKIQALDFDAIKDK
+308 TSKIQALDFDAIKDK
-323 VHALLSGYE
+323 VHALLNGYE
-332 EVPAEF
+332 EMPAEF

-343 DSKIAHILIDEFQDT
+343 DSRIAHILIDEFQDT

-392 KQSIYAFRGGFSSL
+392 KQSIYGFRGSFSSL
-406 FESVSKDFYHDNLE
+406 FESVSKDFYHDHLQ

-425 SPLIIHYVNTIF
+425 SPLIINYMNTIF
-437 KKAYQNSST
+437 KKAYQNSPT
-446 TYLEQKYPET
+446 AYLEQKYPKA
-456 SRNKHATDGYV
+456 SSNNHARDGYV
-467 KVSLVANERELLLEQ
+467 KVSLVADER
-482 ISQEAK
+482 
-488 NLLEHGKEL
+488 EL

-507 NLLEHGIEPK
+507 NLLEHRIEPK
-517 DITILCATN
+517 DITLLCVTN
-526 KDALEIKNYLQEN
+526 DDALEIKNYLQEN
-539 LSEIRPS
+539 LSAICPS
-546 TESSAQLSQF
+546 TESSAKLSQF

-564 ALEYALAEEEYKPF
+564 ALEYALAEEPYKPF

-593 AIALFGFNPK
+593 AIALAGFNPK

-632 LGCEDADEF
+632 VGCEDANEF
-641 LEKLEAKKIASF
+641 LEKLEAKEIASF
-653 NSKGAQIMT
+653 KAEGAQIMT

-669 QFPYVIVCERLGKPN
+669 QFPYVIVCERLGKPKTN
-684 NESDKFLEEYNGTEL
+684 NSNQFLEEYSGTEL
-699 VCLYYRMKN
+699 IRLYYRMKN

-717 RALEKE
+717 RALDKE
-723 KAAKDH
+723 EAAKDH
-729 EEINAYYVAFTR
+729 EETNVYYVAFTR

-753 DQKKDK
+753 
-759 KKDKEESKN
+759 

-777 KPLEEGEIAPV
+777 APLEEGEIVPV
-788 IASKKEPS
+788 ISSQKEPS
-796 NASVL
+796 SASVV

-808 EQVQEIEEEPDSDYE
+808 EQVQEIEEEPSDYE
-823 KNNDQEAINFGIAL
+823 KNNDQEAIHFGIAL

-860 HYGFYGLDHQA
+860 HHGFYGLDYQA

-883 EIQALFK
+883 KIQALFK
-890 NLALKGEVAFLSRG
+890 NLALRGEVAFLFEG

-943 EFLQTQAPHF
+943 AFLQTQAPHF

>member
-1 MDTNR
+1 MDTKR

-68 LESKEK
+68 LESGKEK
-74 SHKEN
+74 SQN

-89 LDPSLVQNSAQ
+89 LDPSLVRNSAQ
-100 KIYQRFLNAEIRIST
+100 KIYQRFLNAEVRVST

-143 EAHQQQLDERFLSAL
+143 EAHQRQLNEGFLSAL
-158 NSEQL
+158 NNEQL
-163 EELSVFITQ
+163 EELSAFIVQ
-172 CLSHN
+172 CLSYDK
-177 SYTSNSILKLLRSLR
+177 YTSDSILKRLRFLK

-197 FDPNKREPA
+197 FDPNKKEPV
-206 FDEEGFLEKPRNLNK
+206 FDEEGFLEKLRSLNN
-221 QIQSTEIASDS
+221 QIQSIETASNE
-232 AKKAIKCDD
+232 AKKAIKCDS
-241 FRGFLNSSLTWLKK
+241 FRGFLNSSLTWLEK
-255 KSEYNFFKKL
+255 KSEYLYFKKL
-265 KNEIPT
+265 KSEIPT
-271 LESECEA
+271 LESECEE
-278 IENDLKSYYE
+278 IENDLKRYYE
-288 ARETALFKKF
+288 AKETAIFKKF

-303 LYDKA
+303 LYDNA
-308 ISKIQALDFDAIKDK
+308 TSKIQALDFDAIKDK
-323 VHALLSGYE
+323 VHVLLNGYE
-332 EVPAEF
+332 EMPAEF

-392 KQSIYAFRGGFSSL
+392 KQSIYAFRGSFSSL

-425 SPLIIHYVNTIF
+425 APLIINYVNTIF
-437 KKAYQNSST
+437 KKAYQNSPT
-446 TYLEQKYPET
+446 AYLEQKYPKT
-456 SRNKHATDGYV
+456 SQNKHVTEGYV
-467 KVSLVANERELLLEQ
+467 KVSLVADE
-482 ISQEAK
+482 
-488 NLLEHGKEL
+488 KEL

-507 NLLEHGIEPK
+507 NLLDHRIDPK

-526 KDALEIKNYLQEN
+526 EDALEIKNYLQER
-539 LSEIRPS
+539 LSAIRPS
-546 TESSAQLSQF
+546 TESSTRLSQL

-564 ALEYALAEEEYKPF
+564 ALEYALAEEPYKPF

-593 AIALFGFNPK
+593 VIALPGFNPK

-610 VWKVM
+610 VWKIM
-615 ELFELYTECAQ
+615 EQFKLYGEPAQ
-626 ICLELA
+626 SCLELA
-632 LGCEDADEF
+632 IGCEDANEF
-641 LEKLEAKKIASF
+641 LEKLEAKEIASF
-653 NSKGAQIMT
+653 NPKGAQIMT
-662 IHKSKGM
+662 IHGSKGM

-684 NESDKFLEEYNGTEL
+684 SSHANQLLEEYNGTEL
-699 VCLYYRMKN
+699 VRLYYRMKN

-717 RALEKE
+717 RALDKE
-723 KAAKDH
+723 EAAKDH
-729 EEINAYYVAFTR
+729 EEINVYYVAFTR
-741 AELGLVVVAKDK
+741 AELGLIVVAKDK
-753 DQKKDK
+753 KESKK
-759 KKDKEESKN
+759 ESKN
-768 KGMHEKLDL
+768 KKMREQLDL
-777 KPLEEGEIAPV
+777 APLEEGEIMPV
-788 IASKKEPS
+788 VSPQKEPLIT
-796 NASVL
+796 SVV

-837 HKGLEYQYAYR
+837 HKGLEYQYAYN
-848 IPKKSVLEYLNY
+848 IPKQSVLEYLNY
-860 HYGFYGLDHQA
+860 HHGFYGLDYQA

-890 NLALKGEVAFLSRG
+890 NHALKGEAAFLFQG

-910 VLLWDKGQNLYV
+910 VLLWDRGQNLYV

-943 EFLQTQAPHF
+943 EFLKTQAPHF

>member
-1 MDTNR
+1 MDTKR

-68 LESKEK
+68 LEYEKEKEK
-74 SHKEN
+74 SQN
-79 ILKELEEKYH
+79 ILKELEEKYR
-89 LDPSLVQNSAQ
+89 LDPSFVQNSAQ

-143 EAHQQQLDERFLSAL
+143 KAHQQQLNASFLSAL
-158 NSEQL
+158 NNKQL
-163 EELSVFITQ
+163 EELSVFIAQ
-172 CLSHN
+172 CLSHE
-177 SYTSNSILKLLRSLR
+177 SYTSDSVLEWLRFLK

-197 FDPNKREPA
+197 FDPNKKDPV
-206 FDEEGFLEKPRNLNK
+206 FNEEGFLEKLRSLNQ
-221 QIQSTEIASDS
+221 QIQNIETASNE

-241 FRGFLNSSLTWLKK
+241 FRGFLNSSLTWLEK
-255 KSEYNFFKKL
+255 KSEYRYFKKF
-265 KNEIPT
+265 KDEIPT
-271 LESECEA
+271 LESECEE
-278 IENDLKSYYE
+278 IENDLKRYYE
-288 ARETALFKKF
+288 ARESALFKKF

-303 LYDKA
+303 LYDRA
-308 ISKIQALDFDAIKDK
+308 TSRIQALDFDAIKDK
-323 VHALLSGYE
+323 VHALLNGYE
-332 EVPAEF
+332 EMPAEF

-343 DSKIAHILIDEFQDT
+343 DSRIAHILIDEFQDT

-392 KQSIYAFRGGFSSL
+392 KQSIYGFRGSFSSL
-406 FESVSKDFYHDNLE
+406 FESVSKDFYYDNLE

-425 SPLIIHYVNTIF
+425 SPLIINYVNTIF
-437 KKAYQNSST
+437 KKAYQNSPT
-446 TYLEQKYPET
+446 AYLEQKYPKT
-456 SRNKHATDGYV
+456 SQNKHVTDGYV
-467 KVSLVANERELLLEQ
+467 KVSLVADER
-482 ISQEAK
+482 
-488 NLLEHGKEL
+488 EL
-497 LLEQILQEAK
+497 LLEQILQEAQ
-507 NLLEHGIEPK
+507 NLLEHRIGPK

-526 KDALEIKNYLQEN
+526 KDALEIKNYLQER
-539 LSEIRPS
+539 LSAIHPS
-546 TESSAQLSQF
+546 TESSAKLSQF

-564 ALEYALAEEEYKPF
+564 ALEYALAEEPYKPF

-593 AIALFGFNPK
+593 VIALPGFNPK

-615 ELFELYTECAQ
+615 ELFELYGECAQ
-626 ICLELA
+626 SCLELA
-632 LGCEDADEF
+632 VGCEDADGF
-641 LEKLEAKKIASF
+641 LEKLEAKSIASSH
-653 NSKGAQIMT
+653 SKGAQIMT

-669 QFPYVIVCERLGKPN
+669 QFPYVIVCERLGKPRTN
-684 NESDKFLEEYNGTEL
+684 SSNQFLEEYDGTEL
-699 VCLYYRMKN
+699 IRLYYRMKN

-717 RALEKE
+717 RALDKE
-723 KAAKDH
+723 EAAREN
-729 EEINAYYVAFTR
+729 EEINVYYVAFTR
-741 AELGLVVVAKDK
+741 AELGLIVVAKDK

-759 KKDKEESKN
+759 KESKN
-768 KGMHEKLDL
+768 KGMREKLDL
-777 KPLEEGEIAPV
+777 VPLEEGEIMPV
-788 IASKKEPS
+788 ISPQKEPLITS
-796 NASVL
+796 TL

-808 EQVQEIEEEPDSDYE
+808 EQVQEIEEEPESDYE

-837 HKGLEYQYAYR
+837 HKGLECQYAYN

-860 HYGFYGLDHQA
+860 HHGFYGLDYQA

-883 EIQALFK
+883 EIQVLFK
-890 NLALKGEVAFLSRG
+890 NYALRGEAAFLFEG

-932 QSHKAQVSHYA
+932 QSHKAQVSHYT
-943 EFLQTQAPHF
+943 EFLKTQAPHF

>member
-1 MDTNR
+1 MDTKR

-68 LESKEK
+68 FEDEKEKEK
-74 SHKEN
+74 SQN
-79 ILKELEEKYH
+79 ILKELEEKYR
-89 LDPSLVQNSAQ
+89 LNPSFVQNSAQ

-143 EAHQQQLDERFLSAL
+143 KAHQQQLNESFLSAL
-158 NSEQL
+158 NNEQL

-172 CLSHN
+172 CLSYD
-177 SYTSNSILKLLRSLR
+177 SYTSDSVLERLRFLK

-197 FDPNKREPA
+197 FDPNKKDPV
-206 FDEEGFLEKPRNLNK
+206 FNEEGFLEKLRSLNR
-221 QIQSTEIASDS
+221 QIQSVETASDT

-241 FRGFLNSSLTWLKK
+241 FRGFLNSSLTWLEK
-255 KSEYNFFKKL
+255 KSEYRYFKKF
-265 KNEIPT
+265 KDEIPT
-271 LESECEA
+271 LESECEE
-278 IENDLKSYYE
+278 IENDLKRYYE
-288 ARETALFKKF
+288 ARESALFKKF

-303 LYDKA
+303 LYDRA
-308 ISKIQALDFDAIKDK
+308 TSKIQALDFDAIKDK
-323 VHALLSGYE
+323 VHALLNGYE
-332 EVPAEF
+332 EMPAEF

-392 KQSIYAFRGGFSSL
+392 KQSIYGFRGSFSSL
-406 FESVSKDFYHDNLE
+406 FESVSKDFYHDNLP

-425 SPLIIHYVNTIF
+425 SPLIINYVNTIF
-437 KKAYQNSST
+437 KKAYQNSPT
-446 TYLEQKYPET
+446 AYLEQKYPKA
-456 SRNKHATDGYV
+456 SSNKHARDGYV
-467 KVSLVANERELLLEQ
+467 KVSLVADER
-482 ISQEAK
+482 
-488 NLLEHGKEL
+488 EL

-507 NLLEHGIEPK
+507 NLLEHRIDPK
-517 DITILCATN
+517 DIAILCTRN
-526 KDALEIKNYLQEN
+526 EDALEIKNYLQKN
-539 LSEIRPS
+539 LSAIRPS
-546 TESSAQLSQF
+546 TESSAKLSQF

-564 ALEYALAEEEYKPF
+564 ALEYALAEEPYKPF

-593 AIALFGFNPK
+593 AIALAGFNPK

-615 ELFELYTECAQ
+615 EWFELYTECAQ

-632 LGCEDADEF
+632 VGCEDANEF
-641 LEKLEAKKIASF
+641 LEKLEAKEIASF
-653 NSKGAQIMT
+653 KAEGAQIMT

-669 QFPYVIVCERLGKPN
+669 QFPYVIVCERLGKPKTN
-684 NESDKFLEEYNGTEL
+684 NSNQFLEEYSGTEL
-699 VCLYYRMKN
+699 IRLYYRMKN

-717 RALEKE
+717 RVLDKE
-723 KAAKDH
+723 EVAKNR
-729 EEINAYYVAFTR
+729 EETNVYYVAFTR
-741 AELGLVVVAKDK
+741 AELGLIVVAKDK

-759 KKDKEESKN
+759 KESKN
-768 KGMHEKLDL
+768 KGMREKLDL
-777 KPLEEGEIAPV
+777 FPLEEGEIVPV
-788 IASKKEPS
+788 ISSQKEPS
-796 NASVL
+796 SASVV

-808 EQVQEIEEEPDSDYE
+808 EQVQEIEEEPSDYE

-837 HKGLEYQYAYR
+837 HKGLEYQYAYN

-860 HYGFYGLDHQA
+860 HHGFYGLDYQA

-883 EIQALFK
+883 KIQALFK
-890 NLALKGEVAFLSRG
+890 NLALRGEVAFLFEG

-943 EFLQTQAPHF
+943 AFLQTQAPHF

>member
-1 MDTNR
+1 MDTKR

-68 LESKEK
+68 LEDEKEKEK
-74 SHKEN
+74 SQN
-79 ILKELEEKYH
+79 ILKELEEKYR
-89 LDPSLVQNSAQ
+89 LDPSFVQNSAQ
-100 KIYQRFLNAEIRIST
+100 EIYQRFLNAEIRIST

-143 EAHQQQLDERFLSAL
+143 KAHQQQLNASFLSAL
-158 NSEQL
+158 NNEQL

-172 CLSHN
+172 CLSYD
-177 SYTSNSILKLLRSLR
+177 SYTSDSVLERLRFLK

-197 FDPNKREPA
+197 FDPNKKDLA
-206 FDEEGFLEKPRNLNK
+206 FDEEGFLEKLRNLNK
-221 QIQSTEIASDS
+221 QIQSVETASNE

-241 FRGFLNSSLTWLKK
+241 FRGFLNSSLTWLEK
-255 KSEYNFFKKL
+255 KSEYRYFKKF
-265 KNEIPT
+265 KDEIPT
-271 LESECEA
+271 LESECEE
-278 IENDLKSYYE
+278 IENDLKRYYE
-288 ARETALFKKF
+288 ARESALFKKF

-308 ISKIQALDFDAIKDK
+308 TSKIQALDFDAIKDK
-323 VHALLSGYE
+323 VHALLNGYE
-332 EVPAEF
+332 EMPAEF

-392 KQSIYAFRGGFSSL
+392 KQSIYGFRGSFSSL
-406 FESVSKDFYHDNLE
+406 FESVSKDFYHDNLQ

-425 SPLIIHYVNTIF
+425 SPLIINYVNTIF
-437 KKAYQNSST
+437 KKAYQNSPT
-446 TYLEQKYPET
+446 AYLEQKYPKA
-456 SRNKHATDGYV
+456 SSNKHARDGYV
-467 KVSLVANERELLLEQ
+467 KVSLVADERELLL
-482 ISQEAK
+482 K
-488 NLLEHGKEL
+488 
-497 LLEQILQEAK
+497 QILQEAK
-507 NLLEHGIEPK
+507 NLLEHRIEPK
-517 DITILCATN
+517 DITLLCATN
-526 KDALEIKNYLQEN
+526 DDALEIKNYLQKN
-539 LSEIRPS
+539 LSAIRPS
-546 TESSAQLSQF
+546 TESSAKLSQF

-564 ALEYALAEEEYKPF
+564 ALEYALAEEPYKPF

-593 AIALFGFNPK
+593 AIALAGFNPK
-603 KESVAGF
+603 KESVGGF

-615 ELFELYTECAQ
+615 EWFELYTECAQ

-632 LGCEDADEF
+632 VGCEDANEF
-641 LEKLEAKKIASF
+641 LEKLEAKEIVSF
-653 NSKGAQIMT
+653 NAKGTQIMT
-662 IHKSKGM
+662 IHASKGM
-669 QFPYVIVCERLGKPN
+669 QFPYVIVCERLGKPKSN
-684 NESDKFLEEYNGTEL
+684 NSNQFLEEYSGTEL
-699 VCLYYRMKN
+699 TRLYYRMKN

-717 RALEKE
+717 RALDKE
-723 KAAKDH
+723 EAAKNH
-729 EEINAYYVAFTR
+729 EETNVYYVAFTR
-741 AELGLVVVAKDK
+741 AELGLIVVAKDK
-753 DQKKDK
+753 NQKKDK
-759 KKDKEESKN
+759 KESKN

-777 KPLEEGEIAPV
+777 APLEEGEIAPV
-788 IASKKEPS
+788 ISSQKES
-796 NASVL
+796 SSASVV

-808 EQVQEIEEEPDSDYE
+808 EQVQEIEEEPSDYE
-823 KNNDQEAINFGIAL
+823 KNNDQEAIHFGIAL

-860 HYGFYGLDHQA
+860 HHGFYGLDYQA

-883 EIQALFK
+883 KIQALFK
-890 NLALKGEVAFLSRG
+890 NLALKGEVAFLFEG

-943 EFLQTQAPHF
+943 AFLQTQAPHF

>member
-1 MDTNR
+1 MDTKR

-68 LESKEK
+68 LEKNEKEK
-74 SHKEN
+74 SQN

-89 LDPSLVQNSAQ
+89 LNPSFVQNSAP

-143 EAHQQQLDERFLSAL
+143 KAHQQQLNEGFLSAL
-158 NSEQL
+158 NGEQL
-163 EELSVFITQ
+163 EELSVFIAQ
-172 CLSHN
+172 CLSYDN
-177 SYTSNSILKLLRSLR
+177 YTSDSILERLRFLK

-197 FDPNKREPA
+197 FDPNKKEPA
-206 FDEEGFLEKPRNLNK
+206 FDEEGFLEKLRSLNQ
-221 QIQSTEIASDS
+221 QIQSIETASDT

-255 KSEYNFFKKL
+255 KSEYRDFKKL
-265 KNEIPT
+265 KDEIPT
-271 LESECEA
+271 LESECEE
-278 IENDLKSYYE
+278 IENDLKRYYE
-288 ARETALFKKF
+288 TRESTLFKKF

-308 ISKIQALDFDAIKDK
+308 TSKIQALDFDAIKDK
-323 VHALLSGYE
+323 VHALLNGYE
-332 EVPAEF
+332 EMPAEF

-392 KQSIYAFRGGFSSL
+392 KQSIYAFRGSFSSL
-406 FESVSKDFYHDNLE
+406 FESVAKDFYHDNLP

-425 SPLIIHYVNTIF
+425 ASLIINYVNTIF
-437 KKAYQNSST
+437 KKAYQNSPT
-446 TYLEQKYPET
+446 AYLEQKYPKA
-456 SRNKHATDGYV
+456 SSNKHARDGYV
-467 KVSLVANERELLLEQ
+467 KVSLVADER
-482 ISQEAK
+482 
-488 NLLEHGKEL
+488 EL
-497 LLEQILQEAK
+497 LLEQILQEAQ
-507 NLLEHGIEPK
+507 NLLEHRIEPK

-526 KDALEIKNYLQEN
+526 ADALEIKNYLQEY
-539 LSEIRPS
+539 LSEICPS
-546 TESSAQLSQF
+546 TESSAKLSQF

-564 ALEYALAEEEYKPF
+564 ALKYALAEEPYKPF

-593 AIALFGFNPK
+593 VIALPGFNPK
-603 KESVAGF
+603 KESVADF

-615 ELFELYTECAQ
+615 ELFELYGECAQ
-626 ICLELA
+626 SCLELA
-632 LGCEDADEF
+632 VGCEDAGGF
-641 LEKLEAKKIASF
+641 LEKLEAKSIASF
-653 NSKGAQIMT
+653 NLKGAQIMT

-669 QFPYVIVCERLGKPN
+669 QFPYVIVCERLGKPKSN
-684 NESDKFLEEYNGTEL
+684 NSNQFLEEYNGTEL
-699 VCLYYRMKN
+699 LRLYYRMKN

-717 RALEKE
+717 RALDKE
-723 KAAKDH
+723 EAAKDH
-729 EEINAYYVAFTR
+729 EETNVYYVAFTR
-741 AELGLVVVAKDK
+741 AELGLIVVAKDK
-753 DQKKDK
+753 KESKK
-759 KKDKEESKN
+759 ESKN
-768 KGMHEKLDL
+768 KGMREKLDL
-777 KPLEEGEIAPV
+777 FPLEEGTIAPV
-788 IASKKEPS
+788 ISSQKEPLIP
-796 NASVL
+796 SVV

-808 EQVQEIEEEPDSDYE
+808 EQVQEIEEEPSDYE
-823 KNNDQEAINFGIAL
+823 KNDDQEAINFGIAL
-837 HKGLEYQYAYR
+837 HKGLEYQYAYN

-860 HYGFYGLDHQA
+860 HHGFYGLDYQA

-883 EIQALFK
+883 KIQALFK
-890 NLALKGEVAFLSRG
+890 NYALRGEVAFLFEG

-943 EFLQTQAPHF
+943 AFLKTQAPHF

>member
-1 MDTNR
+1 MDTKR
-6 QCMALKASAGSGKT
+6 QCMVLKASAGSGKT

-68 LESKEK
+68 LEDEKEKEK
-74 SHKEN
+74 SQN
-79 ILKELEEKYH
+79 ILKELEEKYR
-89 LDPSLVQNSAQ
+89 LNPSFVQNRAQ
-100 KIYQRFLNAEIRIST
+100 EIYQRFLNAEIRIST

-143 EAHQQQLDERFLSAL
+143 KAHQQQLNEGFLSTL
-158 NSEQL
+158 NNEQL
-163 EELSVFITQ
+163 EELSVFIAQ
-172 CLSHN
+172 CLSYDN
-177 SYTSNSILKLLRSLR
+177 YTSDSILERLRFLK

-197 FDPNKREPA
+197 FDPNKKEPA
-206 FDEEGFLEKPRNLNK
+206 FDEEGFLEKLRSLNE
-221 QIQSTEIASDS
+221 QIQSIETASNE

-241 FRGFLNSSLTWLKK
+241 FRGFLNSSLTWLEK
-255 KSEYNFFKKL
+255 KSEYRYFKKF
-265 KNEIPT
+265 KDEIPT
-271 LESECEA
+271 LESECEE
-278 IENDLKSYYE
+278 IENDLKRYYE
-288 ARETALFKKF
+288 AKETAIFKKF

-303 LYDKA
+303 LYDNA
-308 ISKIQALDFDAIKDK
+308 TSKIQALDFDAIKDK
-323 VHALLSGYE
+323 VHVLLNGYE
-332 EVPAEF
+332 EMPAEF

-343 DSKIAHILIDEFQDT
+343 DSKIVHILIDEFQDT

-392 KQSIYAFRGGFSSL
+392 KQSIYAFRGSFSSL
-406 FESVSKDFYHDNLE
+406 FESVSKDFYHDNLP

-425 SPLIIHYVNTIF
+425 APLIINYVNTIF
-437 KKAYQNSST
+437 KKAYQNSPT
-446 TYLEQKYPET
+446 AYLEQKYPKA
-456 SRNKHATDGYV
+456 SSNKHAKDGYV
-467 KVSLVANERELLLEQ
+467 KVSLVADERELLLDQ
-482 ISQEAK
+482 V
-488 NLLEHGKEL
+488 
-497 LLEQILQEAK
+497 LQEAK
-507 NLLEHGIEPK
+507 NLLEHHIDPK
-517 DITILCATN
+517 DIALLCATN
-526 KDALEIKNYLQEN
+526 DDALEIKDYLQKH
-539 LSEIRPS
+539 LSAIRPS
-546 TESSAQLSQF
+546 TESSAKLSQF
-556 VESKIIKN
+556 VESRIIKN
-564 ALEYALAEEEYKPF
+564 ALEYALAEEPYKPF

-593 AIALFGFNPK
+593 AIALAGFNPK
-603 KESVAGF
+603 KESMAGF

-632 LGCEDADEF
+632 VGCEDANEF
-641 LEKLEAKKIASF
+641 LKKLEAKEIASF
-653 NSKGAQIMT
+653 KVEGAQIMT

-669 QFPYVIVCERLGKPN
+669 QFPYVIVCERLGKPKSN
-684 NESDKFLEEYNGTEL
+684 NSNQFLEEYSGTEL
-699 VCLYYRMKN
+699 TCLYYRMKN

-717 RALEKE
+717 RALDKE
-723 KAAKDH
+723 EAAKDH
-729 EEINAYYVAFTR
+729 EETNVYYVAFTR

-759 KKDKEESKN
+759 KESKN
-768 KGMHEKLDL
+768 KGMREKLDL
-777 KPLEEGEIAPV
+777 APLEEGEIAPV
-788 IASKKEPS
+788 ISPQKELSIPS
-796 NASVL
+796 IV

-808 EQVQEIEEEPDSDYE
+808 EQVQEIEEEPSDYE

-837 HKGLEYQYAYR
+837 HKGLEYQYAYC

-860 HYGFYGLDHQA
+860 HHGFYGLDYQA

-883 EIQALFK
+883 KIQALFK
-890 NLALKGEVAFLSRG
+890 NLALRGEVAFLFEG

-943 EFLQTQAPHF
+943 AFLQTQAPHF

>member
-1 MDTNR
+1 MDTKR

-68 LESKEK
+68 LENEKEK
-74 SHKEN
+74 SQN

-89 LDPSLVQNSAQ
+89 LNPDLVRNSAP

-143 EAHQQQLDERFLSAL
+143 KAHQRQLNEGFLSAL
-158 NSEQL
+158 NNEQL
-163 EELSVFITQ
+163 EELSVFIAQ
-172 CLSHN
+172 CLSYDN
-177 SYTSNSILKLLRSLR
+177 YTSDSILKRLRFLK

-197 FDPNKREPA
+197 FDPNKKEPA
-206 FDEEGFLEKPRNLNK
+206 FDEKGFLEKLRSLNN
-221 QIQSTEIASDS
+221 QIQSIETASDR
-232 AKKAIKCDD
+232 AKTAIKCGS
-241 FRGFLNSSLTWLKK
+241 FRGFLNSSLTWLEK
-255 KSEYNFFKKL
+255 KSEYQSFKKL
-265 KNEIPT
+265 KSEIPT
-271 LESECEA
+271 LESECKE
-278 IENDLKSYYE
+278 IENDLKRYYE
-288 ARETALFKKF
+288 AKETAIFKKF

-308 ISKIQALDFDAIKDK
+308 TSKIQALDFDAIKDK
-323 VHALLSGYE
+323 VHALLNGYE
-332 EVPAEF
+332 ELPAEF

-392 KQSIYAFRGGFSSL
+392 KQSIYAFRGSFSSL
-406 FESVSKDFYHDNLE
+406 FESVAKDFYHDNLQ

-425 SPLIIHYVNTIF
+425 APLIINYVNTIF
-437 KKAYQNSST
+437 KKAYQNSPT
-446 TYLEQKYPET
+446 AYLEQKYPKT
-456 SRNKHATDGYV
+456 SPNKHVTDGYV
-467 KVSLVANERELLLEQ
+467 KVSLVADERELLLDQ
-482 ISQEAK
+482 VLQEAQ
-488 NLLEHGKEL
+488 NLLEHR
-497 LLEQILQEAK
+497 
-507 NLLEHGIEPK
+507 IEPK

-526 KDALEIKNYLQEN
+526 KDALEIKNYLQER
-539 LSEIRPS
+539 LSAIRPS
-546 TESSAQLSQF
+546 TESSANLSQF

-564 ALEYALAEEEYKPF
+564 ALEYALAQEPYKPF

-593 AIALFGFNPK
+593 VIALAGFNPK

-615 ELFELYTECAQ
+615 ELFELYGECAQ

-632 LGCEDADEF
+632 VGCEDANDF
-641 LEKLEAKKIASF
+641 LEKLEAKSIASF
-653 NSKGAQIMT
+653 NAKGAQIMT

-684 NESDKFLEEYNGTEL
+684 SSHSNQLLEEYNGTEL
-699 VCLYYRMKN
+699 THLYYRMKN

-717 RALEKE
+717 RALDKE
-723 KAAKDH
+723 ESAKDH
-729 EEINAYYVAFTR
+729 EEINVYYVAFTR
-741 AELGLVVVAKDK
+741 AELGLIIVAKDK
-753 DQKKDK
+753 KESKKESK
-759 KKDKEESKN
+759 QESKN
-768 KGMHEKLDL
+768 KKMREKLDL
-777 KPLEEGEIAPV
+777 APLEEGEIMPV
-788 IASKKEPS
+788 ISPQKEPLITS
-796 NASVL
+796 TL

-808 EQVQEIEEEPDSDYE
+808 EQVQEIEEEPESDYE

-837 HKGLEYQYAYR
+837 HKGLEYQYAYN

-860 HYGFYGLDHQA
+860 HHGFYGLDHQA

-890 NLALKGEVAFLSRG
+890 NYALRGEAAFLFEG

-943 EFLQTQAPHF
+943 AFLKTQAPHF

>member
-1 MDTNR
+1 MDTKR

-68 LESKEK
+68 LESEKEKEK
-74 SHKEN
+74 SQN
-79 ILKELEEKYH
+79 ILKELEEKYR
-89 LDPSLVQNSAQ
+89 LNPSFVQNSAQ

-143 EAHQQQLDERFLSAL
+143 KAHQQQLNASFLSAL
-158 NSEQL
+158 NNKQL

-172 CLSHN
+172 CLSHD
-177 SYTSNSILKLLRSLR
+177 SYTSDSILERLRFLK

-197 FDPNKREPA
+197 FDPNKKEHA
-206 FDEEGFLEKPRNLNK
+206 FDEEGFLEKLRSLNQ
-221 QIQSTEIASDS
+221 QIQSVETASDT
-232 AKKAIKCDD
+232 AKTAIKCDD
-241 FRGFLNSSLTWLKK
+241 FRGFLNSSLTWLEK
-255 KSEYNFFKKL
+255 KSEYRHFKKL
-265 KNEIPT
+265 KDEIPT
-271 LESECEA
+271 LESECEE
-278 IENDLKSYYE
+278 IENDLKRYYE
-288 ARETALFKKF
+288 AKESALFKKF

-308 ISKIQALDFDAIKDK
+308 TSKIQALDFDAIKDK
-323 VHALLSGYE
+323 VHALLNGYE
-332 EVPAEF
+332 EMPAEF

-343 DSKIAHILIDEFQDT
+343 DSRIAHILIDEFQDT

-392 KQSIYAFRGGFSSL
+392 KQSIYGFRGSFSSL
-406 FESVSKDFYHDNLE
+406 FESVSKEFYHDNLQ

-425 SPLIIHYVNTIF
+425 SPLIINYVNTIF
-437 KKAYQNSST
+437 KKAYQNSPT
-446 TYLEQKYPET
+446 AYLEQKYPKA
-456 SRNKHATDGYV
+456 SSNKHARDGYI
-467 KVSLVANERELLLEQ
+467 KVSLVADGR
-482 ISQEAK
+482 
-488 NLLEHGKEL
+488 EL

-507 NLLEHGIEPK
+507 NLLEHRIDPK
-517 DITILCATN
+517 DITLLCTTN
-526 KDALEIKNYLQEN
+526 DDALEIKNYLQEN
-539 LSEIRPS
+539 LSAIRPS
-546 TESSAQLSQF
+546 TESSAKLSQF

-564 ALEYALAEEEYKPF
+564 ALEYALAEEPYKPF

-593 AIALFGFNPK
+593 AIALAGFNPK

-615 ELFELYTECAQ
+615 ELFELYGECAQ

-632 LGCEDADEF
+632 VRCEDANEF
-641 LEKLEAKKIASF
+641 LEKLEAKEIASF
-653 NSKGAQIMT
+653 NAKGAQIMT

-669 QFPYVIVCERLGKPN
+669 QFPYVIVCERLGKPKSN
-684 NESDKFLEEYNGTEL
+684 SSNQFLEEYSGTEL
-699 VCLYYRMKN
+699 LRLYYRMKN

-717 RALEKE
+717 RALDKE
-723 KAAKDH
+723 EAAKDH
-729 EEINAYYVAFTR
+729 EETNVYYVAFTR
-741 AELGLVVVAKDK
+741 AELGLIVVAKDK

-759 KKDKEESKN
+759 KESKS
-768 KGMHEKLDL
+768 KGMREKLDL
-777 KPLEEGEIAPV
+777 LPLEEGEIAPV
-788 IASKKEPS
+788 ISSQKEPLI
-796 NASVL
+796 ASVV

-808 EQVQEIEEEPDSDYE
+808 EQVQEIEEEPSDYE

-837 HKGLEYQYAYR
+837 HKGLEYQYAYN

-860 HYGFYGLDHQA
+860 HHGFYGLDYQA

-883 EIQALFK
+883 KIQALFK
-890 NLALKGEVAFLSRG
+890 NLALRGEVAFLFEG

-943 EFLQTQAPHF
+943 AFLQTQAPHF

>member
-1 MDTNR
+1 MDTKR

-59 YLKILQKEN
+59 YLKILQKES
-68 LESKEK
+68 LENEKEKEK
-74 SHKEN
+74 SQN
-79 ILKELEEKYH
+79 ILKELEEKYR

-143 EAHQQQLDERFLSAL
+143 KAHQQQLNESFLSAL
-158 NSEQL
+158 NGEQL
-163 EELSVFITQ
+163 EELSVFIAQ
-172 CLSHN
+172 CLSHDG
-177 SYTSNSILKLLRSLR
+177 YTSDSILERLRSLK

-197 FDPNKREPA
+197 FDSNEKEPA
-206 FDEEGFLEKPRNLNK
+206 FDEEGFLEKLRSLNQ
-221 QIQSTEIASDS
+221 QIQSIETASNE

-241 FRGFLNSSLTWLKK
+241 FRGFLNSSLTWLEK
-255 KSEYNFFKKL
+255 KSEYRYFKKF
-265 KNEIPT
+265 KDEIPT
-271 LESECEA
+271 LESECEE
-278 IENDLKSYYE
+278 IENDLKRYYE
-288 ARETALFKKF
+288 ARESALFKKF

-308 ISKIQALDFDAIKDK
+308 TSKIQALDFDAIKDK
-323 VHALLSGYE
+323 VHALLNGYE
-332 EVPAEF
+332 EMPAEF

-343 DSKIAHILIDEFQDT
+343 DSKIVHILIDEFQDT
-358 SLNDYKILA
+358 SLNDYKILV

-381 WHRSVFFVGDV
+381 WQRSVFFVGDV
-392 KQSIYAFRGGFSSL
+392 KQSIYGFRGSFSSL
-406 FESVSKDFYHDNLE
+406 FESVSKDFYHDNLP

-425 SPLIIHYVNTIF
+425 SPLIINYVNTIF
-437 KKAYQNSST
+437 KKAYQNSPT
-446 TYLEQKYPET
+446 AYWEQKYPKA
-456 SRNKHATDGYV
+456 SSNKHAKDGYV
-467 KVSLVANERELLLEQ
+467 KVSLVADER
-482 ISQEAK
+482 
-488 NLLEHGKEL
+488 EL

-507 NLLEHGIEPK
+507 NLLEHRIDPK
-517 DITILCATN
+517 DITLLCATN
-526 KDALEIKNYLQEN
+526 DDALEIKDYLQKN
-539 LSEIRPS
+539 LSAIRPS
-546 TESSAQLSQF
+546 TESSTNLSQF

-564 ALEYALAEEEYKPF
+564 ALEYALAEEPYKPF

-593 AIALFGFNPK
+593 AIALVSFNPK

-632 LGCEDADEF
+632 VGCEDADGF
-641 LEKLEAKKIASF
+641 LEKLEAKEIASF
-653 NSKGAQIMT
+653 KAKGAQIMT

-669 QFPYVIVCERLGKPN
+669 QFPYVIVCERLGKPKSN
-684 NESDKFLEEYNGTEL
+684 SSSQFLEEYDGTEL
-699 VCLYYRMKN
+699 TRLYYRMKN

-717 RALEKE
+717 RALDKE
-723 KAAKDH
+723 EAAKDH
-729 EEINAYYVAFTR
+729 EETNVYYVAFTR
-741 AELGLVVVAKDK
+741 AELGLIVVAKDK
-753 DQKKDK
+753 
-759 KKDKEESKN
+759 
-768 KGMHEKLDL
+768 KGMREKLDL
-777 KPLEEGEIAPV
+777 APLEEGIIAPV
-788 IASKKEPS
+788 ISSQKEPS
-796 NASVL
+796 PESVL

-808 EQVQEIEEEPDSDYE
+808 EQVQEIEEEPSDYE

-860 HYGFYGLDHQA
+860 HHGFYGLDYQA

-883 EIQALFK
+883 KIQALFK
-890 NLALKGEVAFLSRG
+890 NLALRGEVAFLFEG

-932 QSHKAQVSHYA
+932 QSHKVQVSHYA
-943 EFLQTQAPHF
+943 AFLQTQAPHF

>member
-1 MDTNR
+1 MDTKR

-33 GANPSEILTLTFT
+33 GADPSEILTLTFT

-68 LESKEK
+68 LENEKEK
-74 SHKEN
+74 SQN

-89 LDPSLVQNSAQ
+89 LDPDLVRNSAQ

-143 EAHQQQLDERFLSAL
+143 KAHQQQLNEGFLSAL
-158 NSEQL
+158 NGEQL

-172 CLSHN
+172 CLSYDN
-177 SYTSNSILKLLRSLR
+177 YTSDSILERLRFLK

-197 FDPNKREPA
+197 FDPNKKEPA
-206 FDEEGFLEKPRNLNK
+206 FDEEGFLEKLRSLNQ
-221 QIQSTEIASDS
+221 QIQSIETASDR
-232 AKKAIKCDD
+232 AKTAIKCDS
-241 FRGFLNSSLTWLKK
+241 FRGFLNSSLTWLEK
-255 KSEYNFFKKL
+255 KSEYQSFKKL
-265 KNEIPT
+265 KSEIPT
-271 LESECEA
+271 LESECKE
-278 IENDLKSYYE
+278 IENDLKRYYE
-288 ARETALFKKF
+288 AKETAIFKKF

-308 ISKIQALDFDAIKDK
+308 TSKIQALDFDAIKDK
-323 VHALLSGYE
+323 VHALLNGYE
-332 EVPAEF
+332 ELPAEF

-343 DSKIAHILIDEFQDT
+343 DSKIVHILIDEFQDT

-392 KQSIYAFRGGFSSL
+392 KQSIYAFRGSFSSL
-406 FESVSKDFYHDNLE
+406 FESVSKDFYHDNLQ

-425 SPLIIHYVNTIF
+425 APLIINHVNTIF
-437 KKAYQNSST
+437 KKAYQNSPT
-446 TYLEQKYPET
+446 AYLEQKYPKA
-456 SRNKHATDGYV
+456 SSNKHATEGYV
-467 KVSLVANERELLLEQ
+467 KVSLVADERELLLNQ
-482 ISQEAK
+482 V
-488 NLLEHGKEL
+488 
-497 LLEQILQEAK
+497 LQEAQ
-507 NLLEHGIEPK
+507 NLLDHHIDPK

-526 KDALEIKNYLQEN
+526 KDALEIKNYLQER
-539 LSEIRPS
+539 LSAIHPS
-546 TESSAQLSQF
+546 TESSANLSQF

-564 ALEYALAEEEYKPF
+564 ALEYALAEEPYKPF

-593 AIALFGFNPK
+593 VIALPGFNPK

-615 ELFELYTECAQ
+615 ELFELYGECAQ

-632 LGCEDADEF
+632 VGCEDANDF
-641 LEKLEAKKIASF
+641 LEKLEAKKIASS
-653 NSKGAQIMT
+653 NAQGTQIMT

-684 NESDKFLEEYNGTEL
+684 SSHSNQFLEEYNGAEL
-699 VCLYYRMKN
+699 ARLYYRMKN

-717 RALEKE
+717 RALDKE
-723 KAAKDH
+723 EAAKDH
-729 EEINAYYVAFTR
+729 EETNVYYVAFTR
-741 AELGLVVVAKDK
+741 AELGLIVVAKDK
-753 DQKKDK
+753 KESKK
-759 KKDKEESKN
+759 ESKN
-768 KGMHEKLDL
+768 KTMHERLDL
-777 KPLEEGEIAPV
+777 APLEAGEITPV
-788 IASKKEPS
+788 ISPQKEPLITS
-796 NASVL
+796 AL

-808 EQVQEIEEEPDSDYE
+808 EQVQEIEEEPESDYE
-823 KNNDQEAINFGIAL
+823 KNDDQEAINFGIAL
-837 HKGLEYQYAYR
+837 HKGLEYQYAYN

-860 HYGFYGLDHQA
+860 HHGFYGLDHQA

-883 EIQALFK
+883 EIQVLFK
-890 NLALKGEVAFLSRG
+890 NYALRGEAAFLFEG

-910 VLLWDKGQNLYV
+910 VLLWDRGQNLCV

-943 EFLQTQAPHF
+943 EFLKTQAPHF
-953 KIQAGIIY
+953 KIQVGIIY

>member
-1 MDTNR
+1 MDTKR

-68 LESKEK
+68 LENEKEK
-74 SHKEN
+74 SQN
-79 ILKELEEKYH
+79 ILKELEEKYR
-89 LDPSLVQNSAQ
+89 LNPSFVQNRAQ
-100 KIYQRFLNAEIRIST
+100 EIYQRFLNAEIRIST

-143 EAHQQQLDERFLSAL
+143 KAHQQQLNASFLSAL
-158 NSEQL
+158 DNKQL

-172 CLSHN
+172 CLSYD
-177 SYTSNSILKLLRSLR
+177 SYTSDSILERLRFLK

-197 FDPNKREPA
+197 FDPNKKDPV
-206 FDEEGFLEKPRNLNK
+206 FDEKGFLEKLRSLNE
-221 QIQSTEIASDS
+221 QIQSIETASDR
-232 AKKAIKCDD
+232 AKTAIKCDS

-255 KSEYNFFKKL
+255 KSEYRDFKKL
-265 KNEIPT
+265 KDEIPT
-271 LESECEA
+271 LESECEE
-278 IENDLKSYYE
+278 IENDLKRYYE
-288 ARETALFKKF
+288 AKETAIFKKF

-303 LYDKA
+303 LYDNA
-308 ISKIQALDFDAIKDK
+308 TSKIQALDFDAIKDK
-323 VHALLSGYE
+323 VHALLNGYE
-332 EVPAEF
+332 ELPAEF

-392 KQSIYAFRGGFSSL
+392 KQSIYAFRGSFSSL
-406 FESVSKDFYHDNLE
+406 FESVAKDFYHDNLQ

-425 SPLIIHYVNTIF
+425 SPLIINYVNTIF
-437 KKAYQNSST
+437 KKAYQNSPT
-446 TYLEQKYPET
+446 AYLEQKYPKA
-456 SRNKHATDGYV
+456 SQNKHARDGYV
-467 KVSLVANERELLLEQ
+467 KVYLVADER
-482 ISQEAK
+482 
-488 NLLEHGKEL
+488 EL
-497 LLEQILQEAK
+497 LLEQILQEAQ
-507 NLLEHGIEPK
+507 NLLEHRIEPK

-526 KDALEIKNYLQEN
+526 DDALEIKNYLQEN
-539 LSEIRPS
+539 LSAIRPS
-546 TESSAQLSQF
+546 TESSAKLSQF

-564 ALEYALAEEEYKPF
+564 ALRYALAEEPYKPF

-593 AIALFGFNPK
+593 VIALPGFNPK

-615 ELFELYTECAQ
+615 ELFELYGECAQ

-632 LGCEDADEF
+632 VGCEDADGF

-653 NSKGAQIMT
+653 NLKGAQIMT

-669 QFPYVIVCERLGKPN
+669 QFPYVIVCERLGKPKSN
-684 NESDKFLEEYNGTEL
+684 NSNQFLEEYNGTEL
-699 VCLYYRMKN
+699 LRLYYRMKN

-717 RALEKE
+717 RALDKE
-723 KAAKDH
+723 EAAKDH
-729 EEINAYYVAFTR
+729 EETNVYYVAFTR
-741 AELGLVVVAKDK
+741 AELGLIVVAKDK

-759 KKDKEESKN
+759 KESKKESKN
-768 KGMHEKLDL
+768 KTMREKLDL
-777 KPLEEGEIAPV
+777 VPLEEGEITPV
-788 IASKKEPS
+788 ISPQKEPLITS
-796 NASVL
+796 TL

-823 KNNDQEAINFGIAL
+823 KNDDQEAINFGIAL
-837 HKGLEYQYAYR
+837 HKGLEYQYAYN

-860 HYGFYGLDHQA
+860 HHGFYGLDYQA

-890 NLALKGEVAFLSRG
+890 NYALRGEAAFLFEG

-932 QSHKAQVSHYA
+932 QSHKVQVSHYA
-943 EFLQTQAPHF
+943 AFLKTQAPHF

>member
-1 MDTNR
+1 MDTKR

-68 LESKEK
+68 LEDEKEKEK
-74 SHKEN
+74 SQN
-79 ILKELEEKYH
+79 ILKELEEKYR
-89 LDPSLVQNSAQ
+89 LNPSFVQNRAQ
-100 KIYQRFLNAEIRIST
+100 EIYQRFLNAEIRIST

-143 EAHQQQLDERFLSAL
+143 KVHQQRLNASFLSAL
-158 NSEQL
+158 NNEQL
-163 EELSVFITQ
+163 EELSVFIAQ
-172 CLSHN
+172 CLSYD
-177 SYTSNSILKLLRSLR
+177 SYTSDSVLERLRFLK

-197 FDPNKREPA
+197 FDPNKKEPA
-206 FDEEGFLEKPRNLNK
+206 FDEERFLEKLRSLNQ
-221 QIQSTEIASDS
+221 QIQSVETASNE

-241 FRGFLNSSLTWLKK
+241 FRGFLNSSLTWLEK
-255 KSEYNFFKKL
+255 KSEYRYFKKI
-265 KNEIPT
+265 KDEIPT
-271 LESECEA
+271 LESACEE
-278 IENDLKSYYE
+278 IENDLKRYYE
-288 ARETALFKKF
+288 ARESALFKKF

-308 ISKIQALDFDAIKDK
+308 TSKIQALDFDAIKDK
-323 VHALLSGYE
+323 VHALLNGYE
-332 EVPAEF
+332 EMPAEF

-392 KQSIYAFRGGFSSL
+392 KQSIYGFRGSFSSL
-406 FESVSKDFYHDNLE
+406 FESVSKDFYHDNLQ

-425 SPLIIHYVNTIF
+425 SPLIINYVNTIF
-437 KKAYQNSST
+437 KKAYQNSPT
-446 TYLEQKYPET
+446 AYLEQKYPKA
-456 SRNKHATDGYV
+456 SSNKHARDGYV
-467 KVSLVANERELLLEQ
+467 KVSLVADERELLL
-482 ISQEAK
+482 K
-488 NLLEHGKEL
+488 
-497 LLEQILQEAK
+497 QILQEAK
-507 NLLEHGIEPK
+507 NLLEHRIDPK
-517 DITILCATN
+517 DITLLCATN
-526 KDALEIKNYLQEN
+526 DDALEIKNYLQKN
-539 LSEIRPS
+539 LSAIRPS
-546 TESSAQLSQF
+546 TESSAKLSQF

-564 ALEYALAEEEYKPF
+564 ALEYALAEEPYKSF

-593 AIALFGFNPK
+593 AIALAGFNPK

-615 ELFELYTECAQ
+615 EWFELYTECAQ

-632 LGCEDADEF
+632 VGCEDANEF
-641 LEKLEAKKIASF
+641 LEKLEAKEIVSF
-653 NSKGAQIMT
+653 NAKGTQIMT
-662 IHKSKGM
+662 IHASKGM
-669 QFPYVIVCERLGKPN
+669 QFPYVIVCERLGKPKSN
-684 NESDKFLEEYNGTEL
+684 NSNQFLEEYSGTEL
-699 VCLYYRMKN
+699 TRLYYRMKN

-717 RALEKE
+717 RALDKE
-723 KAAKDH
+723 EAAKNH
-729 EEINAYYVAFTR
+729 EETNVYYVAFTR
-741 AELGLVVVAKDK
+741 AELGLIVVAKDK
-753 DQKKDK
+753 NQKKDK
-759 KKDKEESKN
+759 KESKN

-777 KPLEEGEIAPV
+777 APLEEGEIAPV
-788 IASKKEPS
+788 ISSQKES
-796 NASVL
+796 SSASVV

-808 EQVQEIEEEPDSDYE
+808 EQVQEIEEEPSDYE
-823 KNNDQEAINFGIAL
+823 KNNDQEAIHFGIAL

-860 HYGFYGLDHQA
+860 HHGFYGLDYQA

-883 EIQALFK
+883 KIQALFK
-890 NLALKGEVAFLSRG
+890 NLALKGEVAFLFEG

-932 QSHKAQVSHYA
+932 QSHKVQVSHYA
-943 EFLQTQAPHF
+943 AFLQTQAPHF

>member
-1 MDTNR
+1 MDTKR

-68 LESKEK
+68 LEDKKEKEK
-74 SHKEN
+74 SQN
-79 ILKELEEKYH
+79 ILKELEEKYR
-89 LDPSLVQNSAQ
+89 LDPSFVRNSAQ
-100 KIYQRFLNAEIRIST
+100 KIYQCFLNAEIRIST

-143 EAHQQQLDERFLSAL
+143 KAHQQQLNESFLSAL
-158 NSEQL
+158 NNEQL
-163 EELSVFITQ
+163 EELSVFIAQ
-172 CLSHN
+172 CLSYDN
-177 SYTSNSILKLLRSLR
+177 YTSDSILERLRFLK

-197 FDPNKREPA
+197 FDSNKKEPA
-206 FDEEGFLEKPRNLNK
+206 FDEEGFLEKIRSLNQ
-221 QIQSTEIASDS
+221 QIQNIETASDK
-232 AKKAIKCDD
+232 AKTAIKCDD
-241 FRGFLNSSLTWLKK
+241 FRGFLNSSLTWLEKK
-255 KSEYNFFKKL
+255 GEYRYFKKF
-265 KNEIPT
+265 KDEIPT
-271 LESECEA
+271 LESECEE
-278 IENDLKSYYE
+278 IENDLKRYYE
-288 ARETALFKKF
+288 AKESALFKKF

-308 ISKIQALDFDAIKDK
+308 TSKIQSLDFDAIKDK
-323 VHALLSGYE
+323 VHALLNGYE
-332 EVPAEF
+332 EMPAEF

-343 DSKIAHILIDEFQDT
+343 DSRIAHILIDEFQDT

-392 KQSIYAFRGGFSSL
+392 KQSIYGFRGSFSSL
-406 FESVSKDFYHDNLE
+406 FESVSKDFYHDNLP

-425 SPLIIHYVNTIF
+425 SPLIINYVNTIF
-437 KKAYQNSST
+437 KKAYQDSPT
-446 TYLEQKYPET
+446 AYLDQKYPKT
-456 SRNKHATDGYV
+456 SQNKHARDGYV

-482 ISQEAK
+482 I
-488 NLLEHGKEL
+488 
-497 LLEQILQEAK
+497 LQEAK
-507 NLLEHGIEPK
+507 NLLEHRIEPK

-526 KDALEIKNYLQEN
+526 DDALGIKNYLQEN
-539 LSEIRPS
+539 LSTIRPS
-546 TESSAQLSQF
+546 TESSAKLSQF

-564 ALEYALAEEEYKPF
+564 ALEYALAEEPYKPF

-593 AIALFGFNPK
+593 AIALPGFNPK

-615 ELFELYTECAQ
+615 ELFELYGECAQ

-632 LGCEDADEF
+632 VGCEDANEF
-641 LEKLEAKKIASF
+641 LEKLEAKEIASF
-653 NSKGAQIMT
+653 KAKGAQIMT

-669 QFPYVIVCERLGKPN
+669 QFPYVIVCERLGKPKSN
-684 NESDKFLEEYNGTEL
+684 NSNQFLEEYDGTEL
-699 VCLYYRMKN
+699 TRLYYRMKN

-717 RALEKE
+717 RALDKE
-723 KAAKDH
+723 EAAKDH
-729 EEINAYYVAFTR
+729 EEINVYYVAFTR
-741 AELGLVVVAKDK
+741 AELGLIVVAKDK
-753 DQKKDK
+753 
-759 KKDKEESKN
+759 
-768 KGMHEKLDL
+768 KGMREKLDL
-777 KPLEEGEIAPV
+777 VPLEEGTIAPV
-788 IASKKEPS
+788 ISSQKEPLI
-796 NASVL
+796 ASVV

-808 EQVQEIEEEPDSDYE
+808 EQVQEIEEEPSDYE

-837 HKGLEYQYAYR
+837 HKGLEYQYAYN

-860 HYGFYGLDHQA
+860 HHGFYGLDYQA

-883 EIQALFK
+883 KIQALFK
-890 NLALKGEVAFLSRG
+890 NLALRGEVAFLFEG

-943 EFLQTQAPHF
+943 AFLQTQAPHF

>member
-1 MDTNR
+1 MDTKR

-46 KKATAEMK
+46 KKATAEMR

-68 LESKEK
+68 LESGKEK
-74 SHKEN
+74 SQN

-89 LDPSLVQNSAQ
+89 LDPSLVRNSAQ

-143 EAHQQQLDERFLSAL
+143 EAHQRQLNEGFLSAL
-158 NSEQL
+158 NNEQL
-163 EELSVFITQ
+163 EELSAFIVQ
-172 CLSHN
+172 CLSYDN
-177 SYTSNSILKLLRSLR
+177 YTSDSILGRLRFLN

-197 FDPNKREPA
+197 FDPNKKEPA
-206 FDEEGFLEKPRNLNK
+206 FDEEGFLEKLRSLNN
-221 QIQSTEIASDS
+221 QIQSIETASDR
-232 AKKAIKCDD
+232 AKTAIKCDD
-241 FRGFLNSSLTWLKK
+241 FRGFLNSSLTWLEK
-255 KSEYNFFKKL
+255 KSEYQSFKKL
-265 KNEIPT
+265 KSEIPT
-271 LESECEA
+271 LESECEE
-278 IENDLKSYYE
+278 IENNLKRYYE
-288 ARETALFKKF
+288 AKETAIFKKF

-308 ISKIQALDFDAIKDK
+308 TSKIQALDFDAIKDK
-323 VHALLSGYE
+323 VHVLLNGYE
-332 EVPAEF
+332 EMPAEF

-392 KQSIYAFRGGFSSL
+392 KQSIYAFRGSFSSL

-425 SPLIIHYVNTIF
+425 APLIINYVNTIF
-437 KKAYQNSST
+437 KKAYQNFPT
-446 TYLEQKYPET
+446 AYLEQKYPKT
-456 SRNKHATDGYV
+456 SQNKHATEGYV
-467 KVSLVANERELLLEQ
+467 KVSLVADE
-482 ISQEAK
+482 
-488 NLLEHGKEL
+488 KEL

-507 NLLEHGIEPK
+507 NLLDHRIDPK
-517 DITILCATN
+517 DITILCATH
-526 KDALEIKNYLQEN
+526 KDALEIKNYLQER
-539 LSEIRPS
+539 LSAIRPS
-546 TESSAQLSQF
+546 TESSARLSQF

-564 ALEYALAEEEYKPF
+564 ALEYALAEEPYKPF

-593 AIALFGFNPK
+593 AIALPGFNPK
-603 KESVAGF
+603 KESVASF

-615 ELFELYTECAQ
+615 ELFELYGEPAQ
-626 ICLELA
+626 SCLELA
-632 LGCEDADEF
+632 IGCEDANDF
-641 LEKLEAKKIASF
+641 LEKLEAKEIASF
-653 NSKGAQIMT
+653 NPKGAQIMT

-669 QFPYVIVCERLGKPN
+669 QFPYVIVCERLGNPKSSHSN
-684 NESDKFLEEYNGTEL
+684 QLLEEYDGAEL
-699 VCLYYRMKN
+699 ARLYYRMKN

-717 RALEKE
+717 RALDKE
-723 KAAKDH
+723 EATKDH
-729 EEINAYYVAFTR
+729 EEINVYYVAFTR
-741 AELGLVVVAKDK
+741 AELGLIVVAKDK
-753 DQKKDK
+753 K
-759 KKDKEESKN
+759 ESK
-768 KGMHEKLDL
+768 KESKKEKMREQLDL
-777 KPLEEGEIAPV
+777 VSLEEGEIMPV
-788 IASKKEPS
+788 ISSQKEPLI
-796 NASVL
+796 ASVV

-848 IPKKSVLEYLNY
+848 IPKQSVLEYLNY
-860 HYGFYGLDHQA
+860 HYGFYGLDYQA

-890 NLALKGEVAFLSRG
+890 NHALKGEAAFLFQG

-910 VLLWDKGQNLYV
+910 VLLWDRGQNLYV

-943 EFLQTQAPHF
+943 EFLRTQAPHF
-953 KIQAGIIY
+953 KIQVGIIY

>member
-1 MDTNR
+1 MDTKR

-59 YLKILQKEN
+59 YLKILQKES
-68 LESKEK
+68 LENEKEKEK
-74 SHKEN
+74 SQN
-79 ILKELEEKYH
+79 ILKELEEKYR
-89 LDPSLVQNSAQ
+89 LDPSFVQNRAQ
-100 KIYQRFLNAEIRIST
+100 EIYQRFLNAEIRIST

-143 EAHQQQLDERFLSAL
+143 KAHQQQLNASFLSAL
-158 NSEQL
+158 NNEQL

-172 CLSHN
+172 CLSYD
-177 SYTSNSILKLLRSLR
+177 SYTSDSILERLRFLK

-197 FDPNKREPA
+197 FDPNKKEPA
-206 FDEEGFLEKPRNLNK
+206 FDEKGFLEKLRSLNQ
-221 QIQSTEIASDS
+221 QIQSVETASDA
-232 AKKAIKCDD
+232 AKTAIKCDD

-255 KSEYNFFKKL
+255 KGECRYFKKF
-265 KNEIPT
+265 KDEIPT
-271 LESECEA
+271 LESECEE
-278 IENDLKSYYE
+278 IENDLKRYYE
-288 ARETALFKKF
+288 AKESALFKKF

-308 ISKIQALDFDAIKDK
+308 TSKIQALDFDAIKDK
-323 VHALLSGYE
+323 VHALLNGYE
-332 EVPAEF
+332 EMPAEF

-343 DSKIAHILIDEFQDT
+343 DSRIAHILIDEFQDT

-392 KQSIYAFRGGFSSL
+392 KQSIYGFRGSFSSL
-406 FESVSKDFYHDNLE
+406 FESVSKDFYHDNLQ

-425 SPLIIHYVNTIF
+425 SPLIINYVNTIF
-437 KKAYQNSST
+437 KKAYQNSPT
-446 TYLEQKYPET
+446 AYLEQKYPKA
-456 SRNKHATDGYV
+456 SSNKHARDGYV
-467 KVSLVANERELLLEQ
+467 KVSLVADERELLL
-482 ISQEAK
+482 K
-488 NLLEHGKEL
+488 
-497 LLEQILQEAK
+497 QILQEAK
-507 NLLEHGIEPK
+507 NLLEHRIDPK
-517 DITILCATN
+517 DITLLCATN
-526 KDALEIKNYLQEN
+526 DDALEIKNYLQKN

-546 TESSAQLSQF
+546 TESSAKLSQF

-564 ALEYALAEEEYKPF
+564 ALEYALAEEPYKSF
-578 YKHSVLKLAGYLHDD
+578 YKHSILKLAGYLHDD
-593 AIALFGFNPK
+593 AIALASFNPK
-603 KESVAGF
+603 KESVADF

-632 LGCEDADEF
+632 VGCEDANEF
-641 LEKLEAKKIASF
+641 LEKLEAKEIASF
-653 NSKGAQIMT
+653 NLKGAQIMT

-669 QFPYVIVCERLGKPN
+669 QFPYVIVCERLGKPKSN
-684 NESDKFLEEYNGTEL
+684 NSNQFLEEYSGTEL
-699 VCLYYRMKN
+699 TRLYYRMKN

-717 RALEKE
+717 RALDKE
-723 KAAKDH
+723 EAAKDH
-729 EEINAYYVAFTR
+729 EEINVYYVAFTR
-741 AELGLVVVAKDK
+741 AELGLIVVAKNK
-753 DQKKDK
+753 
-759 KKDKEESKN
+759 

-777 KPLEEGEIAPV
+777 APLEEGTIAPV
-788 IASKKEPS
+788 ISSQKEPS
-796 NASVL
+796 SASVV

-808 EQVQEIEEEPDSDYE
+808 EQAQEIEEEPSDYE
-823 KNNDQEAINFGIAL
+823 KNNDQEAIHFGIAL

-860 HYGFYGLDHQA
+860 HHGFYGLDYQA

-883 EIQALFK
+883 KIQALFK
-890 NLALKGEVAFLSRG
+890 NLALRGEVAFLFQG

-910 VLLWDKGQNLYV
+910 VLLWDRGRNLYV

-943 EFLQTQAPHF
+943 AFLQTQAPHF

>member
-1 MDTNR
+1 MDTKR

-68 LESKEK
+68 LENEKEK
-74 SHKEN
+74 SQN

-89 LDPSLVQNSAQ
+89 LDPDLVRNSAP
-100 KIYQRFLNAEIRIST
+100 KIYQRFLNAEVRIST

-143 EAHQQQLDERFLSAL
+143 KAHQQQLNESFLSAL
-158 NSEQL
+158 NGEQL
-163 EELSVFITQ
+163 EELSVFIAQ
-172 CLSHN
+172 CLSYD
-177 SYTSNSILKLLRSLR
+177 SYTSDSILERLRFLK

-197 FDPNKREPA
+197 FDPNKKEPA
-206 FDEEGFLEKPRNLNK
+206 FDEGGFLEKLRSLNQ
-221 QIQSTEIASDS
+221 QIQSIETASDR
-232 AKKAIKCDD
+232 AKTAIKCDS

-255 KSEYNFFKKL
+255 KSEYIYFKKL

-271 LESECEA
+271 LESECEE
-278 IENDLKSYYE
+278 IENDLKRYYE
-288 ARETALFKKF
+288 ARETAIFKKF

-308 ISKIQALDFDAIKDK
+308 TSKIQALDFDAIKDK
-323 VHALLSGYE
+323 VHALLNGYE
-332 EVPAEF
+332 ELPAEF

-343 DSKIAHILIDEFQDT
+343 DSQIAHILIDEFQDT

-392 KQSIYAFRGGFSSL
+392 KQSIYAFRGSFSSL
-406 FESVSKDFYHDNLE
+406 FESVAKDFYHDNLQ

-425 SPLIIHYVNTIF
+425 APLIINYVNTIF
-437 KKAYQNSST
+437 KKAYQNSPT
-446 TYLEQKYPET
+446 AYLEQKYPKT
-456 SRNKHATDGYV
+456 SPNKHVTDGYV
-467 KVSLVANERELLLEQ
+467 KVSLVADERELLLDQ
-482 ISQEAK
+482 VLQEAQ
-488 NLLEHGKEL
+488 NLLEHR
-497 LLEQILQEAK
+497 
-507 NLLEHGIEPK
+507 IEPK

-539 LSEIRPS
+539 LSAIRPS
-546 TESSAQLSQF
+546 TESSANLSQF

-564 ALEYALAEEEYKPF
+564 ALKYALAEEPYKPF

-593 AIALFGFNPK
+593 AIALPGFNPK
-603 KESVAGF
+603 KESVASF
-610 VWKVM
+610 VWKVI
-615 ELFELYTECAQ
+615 ELFELYGEPAQ

-632 LGCEDADEF
+632 VGGEDADGF

-653 NSKGAQIMT
+653 NLKGVQIMT

-669 QFPYVIVCERLGKPN
+669 QFPYVIVCERLGNPN
-684 NESDKFLEEYNGTEL
+684 SNHSNQLLEEYNGAEL
-699 VCLYYRMKN
+699 ARLYYRMKN

-717 RALEKE
+717 RALDKE
-723 KAAKDH
+723 EAAKDH
-729 EEINAYYVAFTR
+729 EEINVYYVAFTR
-741 AELGLVVVAKDK
+741 AELGLIVVAKDK
-753 DQKKDK
+753 
-759 KKDKEESKN
+759 KESKQESKN
-768 KGMHEKLDL
+768 KTMREKLDL
-777 KPLEEGEIAPV
+777 APLEEGEIMPV
-788 IASKKEPS
+788 ISPQKEPLV
-796 NASVL
+796 ASVL

-808 EQVQEIEEEPDSDYE
+808 EQVQEIEEEPSDYE

-837 HKGLEYQYAYR
+837 HKGLEYQYAYN

-860 HYGFYGLDHQA
+860 HHGFYGLDYQA
-871 LEESLELFENDA
+871 LEESLELFENDT

-890 NLALKGEVAFLSRG
+890 NLALKGEVAFLFEG

-943 EFLQTQAPHF
+943 AFLQTQAPHF

>member
-1 MDTNR
+1 MDTKR

-68 LESKEK
+68 LESGKEK
-74 SHKEN
+74 SQN

-89 LDPSLVQNSAQ
+89 LDPSLVRNNAQ
-100 KIYQRFLNAEIRIST
+100 KIYQRFLNAEVRIST

-143 EAHQQQLDERFLSAL
+143 EAYQRQLNESFLSAL
-158 NSEQL
+158 NNKQL
-163 EELSVFITQ
+163 EELSAFIVQ
-172 CLSHN
+172 CLSHE
-177 SYTSNSILKLLRSLR
+177 SYTSDSILERLRFLK

-197 FDPNKREPA
+197 FDSNKQGPV
-206 FDEEGFLEKPRNLNK
+206 FDEEGFLEKLRSLNN
-221 QIQSTEIASDS
+221 QIQSIEAASDR
-232 AKKAIKCDD
+232 AKTAIKCDS

-255 KSEYNFFKKL
+255 KSEYQSFKKL
-265 KNEIPT
+265 KSEIPT
-271 LESECEA
+271 LESECEE
-278 IENDLKSYYE
+278 IENDLKRYYE
-288 ARETALFKKF
+288 AKETAIFKKF

-303 LYDKA
+303 LYDNA
-308 ISKIQALDFDAIKDK
+308 TSKIQALDFDAIKDK
-323 VHALLSGYE
+323 VHVLLNGYE
-332 EVPAEF
+332 EMPAEF

-392 KQSIYAFRGGFSSL
+392 KQSIYAFRGSFSSL

-425 SPLIIHYVNTIF
+425 APLIINYVNTIF
-437 KKAYQNSST
+437 KKAYQNSPT
-446 TYLEQKYPET
+446 AYLEQKHPKT
-456 SRNKHATDGYV
+456 SQNKHVTEGYV
-467 KVSLVANERELLLEQ
+467 KVSLVADE
-482 ISQEAK
+482 
-488 NLLEHGKEL
+488 KEL
-497 LLEQILQEAK
+497 LLEQILQEAQ
-507 NLLEHGIEPK
+507 NLLDHRIDPK

-526 KDALEIKNYLQEN
+526 KDALEIKNYLQEY
-539 LSEIRPS
+539 LSAICPS
-546 TESSAQLSQF
+546 TESSARLSQL

-564 ALEYALAEEEYKPF
+564 ALEYALAEEPYKPF

-593 AIALFGFNPK
+593 VIALPGFNPK

-610 VWKVM
+610 VWKIM
-615 ELFELYTECAQ
+615 EQFKLYEEPAQ
-626 ICLELA
+626 SCLELA
-632 LGCEDADEF
+632 VGCEDANEF
-641 LEKLEAKKIASF
+641 LEKLEAKEIASF
-653 NSKGAQIMT
+653 NPKGTQIMT
-662 IHKSKGM
+662 VHGSKGM

-684 NESDKFLEEYNGTEL
+684 SSHANQFLEEYNGTEL
-699 VCLYYRMKN
+699 VRLYYRMKN

-717 RALEKE
+717 RALNKE
-723 KAAKDH
+723 EAAKDH
-729 EEINAYYVAFTR
+729 EETNVYYVAFTR
-741 AELGLVVVAKDK
+741 AELGLIVVAKDK
-753 DQKKDK
+753 KESKK
-759 KKDKEESKN
+759 ESKN
-768 KGMHEKLDL
+768 KTMCEQLDL
-777 KPLEEGEIAPV
+777 ASLEEGEIMPV
-788 IASKKEPS
+788 VSPQKEPLMT
-796 NASVL
+796 SVV

-848 IPKKSVLEYLNY
+848 IPKQSVLEYLNY
-860 HYGFYGLDHQA
+860 HYGFYGLDYQA

-883 EIQALFK
+883 EVQALFK
-890 NLALKGEVAFLSRG
+890 NHALKGEAAFLFQG

-910 VLLWDKGQNLYV
+910 VLLWDRGQNLYV

-943 EFLQTQAPHF
+943 EFLRTQAPHF

>member
-1 MDTNR
+1 MDTKR

-68 LESKEK
+68 LEDEKEKEK
-74 SHKEN
+74 SQN
-79 ILKELEEKYH
+79 ILKELEEKYR
-89 LDPSLVQNSAQ
+89 LNPSLVQNGAQ

-129 FVGLSANFEVNEDT
+129 FVGLSTNFEVNEDT
-143 EAHQQQLDERFLSAL
+143 KVHQQQLNASFLSAL
-158 NSEQL
+158 DNKQL
-163 EELSVFITQ
+163 EELSVFIAQ
-172 CLSHN
+172 CLSYDG
-177 SYTSNSILKLLRSLR
+177 YTSDSILEWLRFLK

-197 FDPNKREPA
+197 FDLNKKDPV
-206 FDEEGFLEKPRNLNK
+206 FDEERFLEKLRSLNQ
-221 QIQSTEIASDS
+221 QIQNIETASNE

-255 KSEYNFFKKL
+255 KGEYRYFKKF
-265 KNEIPT
+265 KDEIPT
-271 LESECEA
+271 LESECEE
-278 IENDLKSYYE
+278 IENDLKRYYK
-288 ARETALFKKF
+288 ARESTLFKKF

-308 ISKIQALDFDAIKDK
+308 TSKIQALDFDAIKDK
-323 VHALLSGYE
+323 VHALLNGYE
-332 EVPAEF
+332 EMPAEF

-343 DSKIAHILIDEFQDT
+343 DSRIAHILIDEFQDT

-392 KQSIYAFRGGFSSL
+392 KQSIYGFRGSFSSL

-425 SPLIIHYVNTIF
+425 SPLIINYVNTIF
-437 KKAYQNSST
+437 KKAYQNSPT
-446 TYLEQKYPET
+446 AYLEQKYPKA
-456 SRNKHATDGYV
+456 SSNKHARDGYV
-467 KVSLVANERELLLEQ
+467 KVSLVADER
-482 ISQEAK
+482 
-488 NLLEHGKEL
+488 EL

-507 NLLEHGIEPK
+507 NLLEHRIEPK
-517 DITILCATN
+517 DITLLCATN
-526 KDALEIKNYLQEN
+526 DDALEIKNYLQEN
-539 LSEIRPS
+539 LSAIRPS
-546 TESSAQLSQF
+546 TESSAKLSQF

-564 ALEYALAEEEYKPF
+564 ALEYALAEEPYKPF

-593 AIALFGFNPK
+593 AIALPGFNPK

-615 ELFELYTECAQ
+615 EWFELYTECAQ

-632 LGCEDADEF
+632 VGCEDANEF
-641 LEKLEAKKIASF
+641 LEKLEAKEIASF
-653 NSKGAQIMT
+653 KAEGAQIMT

-669 QFPYVIVCERLGKPN
+669 QFPYVIVCERLGKPKSN
-684 NESDKFLEEYNGTEL
+684 NSNQFLEEYSGTEL
-699 VCLYYRMKN
+699 IRLYYRMKN

-717 RALEKE
+717 RALDKE
-723 KAAKDH
+723 EAAKDH
-729 EEINAYYVAFTR
+729 EETNVYYVAFTR

-753 DQKKDK
+753 
-759 KKDKEESKN
+759 

-777 KPLEEGEIAPV
+777 APLEEGEIVPV
-788 IASKKEPS
+788 ISSQKEPS
-796 NASVL
+796 SASVV

-808 EQVQEIEEEPDSDYE
+808 EQVQEIEEEPSDYE

-860 HYGFYGLDHQA
+860 HHGFYGLDYQA

-883 EIQALFK
+883 KIQALFK
-890 NLALKGEVAFLSRG
+890 NLALRGEVAFLFEG

-943 EFLQTQAPHF
+943 AFLQTQAPHF

>member
-1 MDTNR
+1 MDTKR

-68 LESKEK
+68 LEDEKEKEK
-74 SHKEN
+74 SQN
-79 ILKELEEKYH
+79 ILKELEEKYR
-89 LDPSLVQNSAQ
+89 LNPSFVQNRAQ
-100 KIYQRFLNAEIRIST
+100 EIYQRFLNAEIRIST

-143 EAHQQQLDERFLSAL
+143 KAHQQQLNEIFLSAL
-158 NSEQL
+158 NNKQL
-163 EELSVFITQ
+163 EELSVFIAQ
-172 CLSHN
+172 CLSYDN
-177 SYTSNSILKLLRSLR
+177 YTSDSILERLRFLK

-197 FDPNKREPA
+197 FDPNKKELA
-206 FDEEGFLEKPRNLNK
+206 FDEKGFLEKLRSLNK
-221 QIQSTEIASDS
+221 QIQSVETASDK
-232 AKKAIKCDD
+232 AKTAIKCDD
-241 FRGFLNSSLTWLKK
+241 FRGFLNSSLTWLEK
-255 KSEYNFFKKL
+255 KSEYRFFKKF
-265 KNEIPT
+265 KDEIPT
-271 LESECEA
+271 LESECEE
-278 IENDLKSYYE
+278 IENDLKRYYE
-288 ARETALFKKF
+288 ARESALFKKF

-308 ISKIQALDFDAIKDK
+308 TSKIQALDFDAIKDK
-323 VHALLSGYE
+323 VHALLNGYE
-332 EVPAEF
+332 EMPAEF

-392 KQSIYAFRGGFSSL
+392 KQSIYGFRGSFSSL
-406 FESVSKDFYHDNLE
+406 FESVSKDFYYDNLQ

-425 SPLIIHYVNTIF
+425 SPLIINYVNTIF
-437 KKAYQNSST
+437 KKAYQNSPT
-446 TYLEQKYPET
+446 AYLEQKYPKA
-456 SRNKHATDGYV
+456 SSNNHARDGYV
-467 KVSLVANERELLLEQ
+467 KVSLVADERELLL
-482 ISQEAK
+482 K
-488 NLLEHGKEL
+488 
-497 LLEQILQEAK
+497 QILQEAK
-507 NLLEHGIEPK
+507 NLLEHRIDPK
-517 DITILCATN
+517 DITLLCTTN
-526 KDALEIKNYLQEN
+526 DDALEIKNYLQKN
-539 LSEIRPS
+539 LSAIRPS
-546 TESSAQLSQF
+546 TESSAKLSQF

-564 ALEYALAEEEYKPF
+564 ALEYALAEEPYKPF

-593 AIALFGFNPK
+593 AIALAGFNPK

-615 ELFELYTECAQ
+615 ELFELYTECTQ

-632 LGCEDADEF
+632 VGCEDANEF
-641 LEKLEAKKIASF
+641 LEKLEAKEIASF
-653 NSKGAQIMT
+653 KAEGAQIMT

-669 QFPYVIVCERLGKPN
+669 QFPYVIVCERLGKPKTN
-684 NESDKFLEEYNGTEL
+684 NSNQFLEEYSGTEL
-699 VCLYYRMKN
+699 IRLYYRMKN

-717 RALEKE
+717 RALDKE
-723 KAAKDH
+723 EAAKDH
-729 EEINAYYVAFTR
+729 EETNVYYVAFTR
-741 AELGLVVVAKDK
+741 AELGLIVVAKDK

-759 KKDKEESKN
+759 KESKN
-768 KGMHEKLDL
+768 KGMREKLDL
-777 KPLEEGEIAPV
+777 APLEEGEIAPV
-788 IASKKEPS
+788 ISSQKEPS
-796 NASVL
+796 SASVV

-808 EQVQEIEEEPDSDYE
+808 EQVQEIEEEPSDYE
-823 KNNDQEAINFGIAL
+823 KNNDQEAIHFGIAL

-860 HYGFYGLDHQA
+860 HHGFYGLDYQA

-883 EIQALFK
+883 KIQALFK
-890 NLALKGEVAFLSRG
+890 NLALRGEVAFLFEG

-910 VLLWDKGQNLYV
+910 VLLWDRGQNLYV

-943 EFLQTQAPHF
+943 AFLQTQAPHF

>member
-1 MDTNR
+1 MDTKR

-68 LESKEK
+68 LENEKEK
-74 SHKEN
+74 SQN

-89 LDPSLVQNSAQ
+89 LDPDLVRNSAP

-143 EAHQQQLDERFLSAL
+143 KAHQQQLNEGFLSAL
-158 NSEQL
+158 NNEQL
-163 EELSVFITQ
+163 EELSVFIAQ
-172 CLSHN
+172 CLSYD
-177 SYTSNSILKLLRSLR
+177 SYTSDSVLGRLRFLK

-197 FDPNKREPA
+197 FDPNKKEPA
-206 FDEEGFLEKPRNLNK
+206 FDEEGFLEKLRSLNQ
-221 QIQSTEIASDS
+221 QIQNIETASDR
-232 AKKAIKCDD
+232 AKTAIKCDS
-241 FRGFLNSSLTWLKK
+241 FRGFLNSSLTWLEK
-255 KSEYNFFKKL
+255 KSEYQSFKKL
-265 KNEIPT
+265 KSEIPT
-271 LESECEA
+271 LESECEE
-278 IENDLKSYYE
+278 IENDLKRYYE
-288 ARETALFKKF
+288 AKETAIFKKF

-303 LYDKA
+303 LYDNA
-308 ISKIQALDFDAIKDK
+308 TSKIQALDFDAIKDK
-323 VHALLSGYE
+323 VHVLLSGYE
-332 EVPAEF
+332 EMPAEF

-392 KQSIYAFRGGFSSL
+392 KQSIYAFRGSFSSL
-406 FESVSKDFYHDNLE
+406 FESVSKDFYHDNLQ

-425 SPLIIHYVNTIF
+425 APLIINYVNTIF
-437 KKAYQNSST
+437 KKAYQDSPT
-446 TYLEQKYPET
+446 AYLEQKYPKT
-456 SRNKHATDGYV
+456 SQNKHATEGYV
-467 KVSLVANERELLLEQ
+467 KVSLVADER
-482 ISQEAK
+482 
-488 NLLEHGKEL
+488 EL
-497 LLEQILQEAK
+497 LLEQILQEAQ
-507 NLLEHGIEPK
+507 NLLDHRIDPK

-526 KDALEIKNYLQEN
+526 DDALEVKNYLQEY
-539 LSEIRPS
+539 LSEICPS
-546 TESSAQLSQF
+546 TESSARLSQL

-564 ALEYALAEEEYKPF
+564 ALEYALAEEPYKPF

-593 AIALFGFNPK
+593 AIALPGFNPK

-615 ELFELYTECAQ
+615 ELFELYGECAQ
-626 ICLELA
+626 SCLELA
-632 LGCEDADEF
+632 VGCKDADGF
-641 LEKLEAKKIASF
+641 LEKLEAKSIASSH
-653 NSKGAQIMT
+653 SKGAQIMT

-684 NESDKFLEEYNGTEL
+684 SSHSNQLLEEYDGAEL
-699 VCLYYRMKN
+699 LRLYYRMKN

-717 RALEKE
+717 RALDKE
-723 KAAKDH
+723 EAAKDH
-729 EEINAYYVAFTR
+729 EEINVYYVAFTR
-741 AELGLVVVAKDK
+741 AELGLIVVAKDK
-753 DQKKDK
+753 K
-759 KKDKEESKN
+759 ESKKEN
-768 KGMHEKLDL
+768 KNKTMHEKLDL
-777 KPLEEGEIAPV
+777 APLEEGEIVPAISPQ
-788 IASKKEPS
+788 KEPLITS
-796 NASVL
+796 AL

-837 HKGLEYQYAYR
+837 HKGLEYQYAYN

-860 HYGFYGLDHQA
+860 HHGFYGLDYQA

-883 EIQALFK
+883 EIQVLFK
-890 NLALKGEVAFLSRG
+890 NHALKGEAAFLFEG

-910 VLLWDKGQNLYV
+910 VLLWDRGQNLYV

-943 EFLQTQAPHF
+943 EFLKTQAPHF

>member
-1 MDTNR
+1 MDTKR

-68 LESKEK
+68 LEDEKEKEK
-74 SHKEN
+74 SQN
-79 ILKELEEKYH
+79 ILKELEEKYR
-89 LDPSLVQNSAQ
+89 LNPSFVQNRAQ
-100 KIYQRFLNAEIRIST
+100 EIYQRFLNAEIRIST

-143 EAHQQQLDERFLSAL
+143 KAHQQQLNEIFLSTL
-158 NSEQL
+158 NGEQL
-163 EELSVFITQ
+163 EELSVFIAQ
-172 CLSHN
+172 CLSYDN
-177 SYTSNSILKLLRSLR
+177 YTSDSILERLRFLK

-197 FDPNKREPA
+197 FDPNKKEPA
-206 FDEEGFLEKPRNLNK
+206 FDEEGFLEKLRSLNK
-221 QIQSTEIASDS
+221 QIQSVETASDK
-232 AKKAIKCDD
+232 AKTAIKCDD
-241 FRGFLNSSLTWLKK
+241 FRGFLNSSLTWLEKK
-255 KSEYNFFKKL
+255 DEYCFFKKF
-265 KNEIPT
+265 KDEIPT
-271 LESECEA
+271 LESECEE
-278 IENDLKSYYE
+278 IENDLKRYYE
-288 ARETALFKKF
+288 AREIALFKKF

-308 ISKIQALDFDAIKDK
+308 TSKIQALDFDAIKDK
-323 VHALLSGYE
+323 VHALLNGYE
-332 EVPAEF
+332 EMPAEF

-392 KQSIYAFRGGFSSL
+392 KQSIYGFRGSFSSL

-425 SPLIIHYVNTIF
+425 SPLIINYVNTIF
-437 KKAYQNSST
+437 KKAYQNSPT
-446 TYLEQKYPET
+446 AYLEQKYPKA
-456 SRNKHATDGYV
+456 SSNNHARDGYV
-467 KVSLVANERELLLEQ
+467 KVSLVADER
-482 ISQEAK
+482 
-488 NLLEHGKEL
+488 EL

-507 NLLEHGIEPK
+507 NLLEHRIEPK
-517 DITILCATN
+517 DITILCARN
-526 KDALEIKNYLQEN
+526 KDALEIKNYLQKN
-539 LSEIRPS
+539 LSAIRPS
-546 TESSAQLSQF
+546 TESSAKLSQF

-564 ALEYALAEEEYKPF
+564 ALEYALAEEPYKPF
-578 YKHSVLKLAGYLHDD
+578 YKHNVLKLAGYLHDD
-593 AIALFGFNPK
+593 AIALAGFNPK

-632 LGCEDADEF
+632 VGCEDANEF
-641 LEKLEAKKIASF
+641 LKKLEAKEIASF
-653 NSKGAQIMT
+653 NAKGTQIMT
-662 IHKSKGM
+662 IHASKGM
-669 QFPYVIVCERLGKPN
+669 QFPYVIVCERLGKPKTN
-684 NESDKFLEEYNGTEL
+684 NSNRFLEEYSGTEFTR
-699 VCLYYRMKN
+699 LYYRMKN
-708 REVVDKDYA
+708 REVADKDYA
-717 RALEKE
+717 RALDKE
-723 KAAKDH
+723 EAAKDH
-729 EEINAYYVAFTR
+729 EETNVYYVAFTR
-741 AELGLVVVAKDK
+741 AELGLIVVAKDK

-759 KKDKEESKN
+759 KESKS
-768 KGMHEKLDL
+768 KGMREKLDL
-777 KPLEEGEIAPV
+777 APLEEGEIAPV
-788 IASKKEPS
+788 ISPQKEPLIPS
-796 NASVL
+796 IV

-808 EQVQEIEEEPDSDYE
+808 EQVQEIEEEPSDYE
-823 KNNDQEAINFGIAL
+823 KNNDQEAIHFGIAL

-860 HYGFYGLDHQA
+860 HHGFYGLDYQA

-883 EIQALFK
+883 KIQALFK
-890 NLALKGEVAFLSRG
+890 NLALRGEVAFLFEG

-910 VLLWDKGQNLYV
+910 VLLWDRGQNLYV

-943 EFLQTQAPHF
+943 AFLQTQAPHF

>member
-1 MDTNR
+1 MDTKR

-68 LESKEK
+68 LEDEKEKEK
-74 SHKEN
+74 SQN

-89 LDPSLVQNSAQ
+89 LNPSFVQNSAQ

-143 EAHQQQLDERFLSAL
+143 KAHQQQLNASFLGAL
-158 NSEQL
+158 DNKQL
-163 EELSVFITQ
+163 EELSVFIAQ
-172 CLSHN
+172 CLSYD
-177 SYTSNSILKLLRSLR
+177 SYTSDSILERLRFLK

-197 FDPNKREPA
+197 FDPNKKDPV
-206 FDEEGFLEKPRNLNK
+206 FDEERFLEKLRSLNQ
-221 QIQSTEIASDS
+221 QIQNIETASNE

-241 FRGFLNSSLTWLKK
+241 FRGFLNSSLTWLEK
-255 KSEYNFFKKL
+255 KSEYRYFKKF
-265 KNEIPT
+265 KDEIPT
-271 LESECEA
+271 LESECEE
-278 IENDLKSYYE
+278 IENDLKRYYE
-288 ARETALFKKF
+288 ARESALFKKF

-308 ISKIQALDFDAIKDK
+308 TSKIQALDFDAIKDK
-323 VHALLSGYE
+323 VHALLNGYE
-332 EVPAEF
+332 EMPAEF

-392 KQSIYAFRGGFSSL
+392 KQSIYGFRGSFSSL

-425 SPLIIHYVNTIF
+425 SPLIINYVNTIF
-437 KKAYQNSST
+437 KKAYQNSPT
-446 TYLEQKYPET
+446 AYLEQKYPKA
-456 SRNKHATDGYV
+456 SSNKHARDGYV
-467 KVSLVANERELLLEQ
+467 KVSLVADERELLL
-482 ISQEAK
+482 K
-488 NLLEHGKEL
+488 
-497 LLEQILQEAK
+497 QILQEAK
-507 NLLEHGIEPK
+507 NLLEHCIDPK
-517 DITILCATN
+517 DITLLCTTN
-526 KDALEIKNYLQEN
+526 DDALEIKNYLQKN
-539 LSEIRPS
+539 LSEIHPS
-546 TESSAQLSQF
+546 TESSAKLSQF

-564 ALEYALAEEEYKPF
+564 ALEYALAEEPYKPF

-593 AIALFGFNPK
+593 AIALAGFNPK

-632 LGCEDADEF
+632 VGCEDANEF
-641 LEKLEAKKIASF
+641 LEKLEAKEIASF
-653 NSKGAQIMT
+653 KAEGAQIMT

-669 QFPYVIVCERLGKPN
+669 QFPYVIVCERLGKPKTN
-684 NESDKFLEEYNGTEL
+684 NSNQFLEEYSGTEL
-699 VCLYYRMKN
+699 TRLYYRMKN

-717 RALEKE
+717 RALDKE
-723 KAAKDH
+723 EAAKNH
-729 EEINAYYVAFTR
+729 EETNVYYVAFTR
-741 AELGLVVVAKDK
+741 AELGLIVVAKDK

-759 KKDKEESKN
+759 KESKN
-768 KGMHEKLDL
+768 KGMREKLDL
-777 KPLEEGEIAPV
+777 VPLEEGEIVPV
-788 IASKKEPS
+788 ISSQKELSPE
-796 NASVL
+796 SVL

-808 EQVQEIEEEPDSDYE
+808 EQVQEIEEEPSDYE

-837 HKGLEYQYAYR
+837 HKGLEYQYAYN

-860 HYGFYGLDHQA
+860 HHGFYGLDYQA

-883 EIQALFK
+883 KIQALFK
-890 NLALKGEVAFLSRG
+890 NLALKGEVAFLFEG

-932 QSHKAQVSHYA
+932 QSHKVQVSHYA
-943 EFLQTQAPHF
+943 AFLQTQAPHF

-961 AHKRLLEKL
+961 AHKRLLEKI

>member
-1 MDTNR
+1 MDTKR

-68 LESKEK
+68 LESEKEK
-74 SHKEN
+74 SQN

-89 LDPSLVQNSAQ
+89 LDPSLVRNSAQ

-143 EAHQQQLDERFLSAL
+143 EVHQQQLNEGFLSAL
-158 NSEQL
+158 NNEQL

-172 CLSHN
+172 CLSHE
-177 SYTSNSILKLLRSLR
+177 SYTSDSILERLRFLK

-197 FDPNKREPA
+197 FDPNKKEPA
-206 FDEEGFLEKPRNLNK
+206 FDEEGFLEKLRSLNE
-221 QIQSTEIASDS
+221 QIQSIETASNE
-232 AKKAIKCDD
+232 AKKAIKCDS
-241 FRGFLNSSLTWLKK
+241 FRGFLNSSLTWLEK
-255 KSEYNFFKKL
+255 KSEYRYFKKL

-271 LESECEA
+271 LESECEE
-278 IENDLKSYYE
+278 IENDLKRYYE
-288 ARETALFKKF
+288 AKETAIFKKF

-303 LYDKA
+303 LYDNA
-308 ISKIQALDFDAIKDK
+308 TSKIQALDFDAIKDK
-323 VHALLSGYE
+323 VHALLNGYE
-332 EVPAEF
+332 EMPAEF

-392 KQSIYAFRGGFSSL
+392 KQSIYAFRGSFSSL

-425 SPLIIHYVNTIF
+425 APLIINYVNTIF
-437 KKAYQNSST
+437 KKAYQNSPT
-446 TYLEQKYPET
+446 AYLEQKYPKT
-456 SRNKHATDGYV
+456 SQNKHVTDGYV
-467 KVSLVANERELLLEQ
+467 KVSLMADER
-482 ISQEAK
+482 
-488 NLLEHGKEL
+488 EL
-497 LLEQILQEAK
+497 LLEQILQEAQ
-507 NLLEHGIEPK
+507 NLLEHRIDPK

-526 KDALEIKNYLQEN
+526 DDALEIKNYLQER
-539 LSEIRPS
+539 LSAIHPS
-546 TESSAQLSQF
+546 TESSTRLSQF

-564 ALEYALAEEEYKPF
+564 ALEYALAEEPYKPF

-593 AIALFGFNPK
+593 VIALPGFNPK

-615 ELFELYTECAQ
+615 ELFELYGEPAQ
-626 ICLELA
+626 SCLELA
-632 LGCEDADEF
+632 VGCEDANDF
-641 LEKLEAKKIASF
+641 LEKLEAKSIASSH
-653 NSKGAQIMT
+653 SKGAQIMT

-669 QFPYVIVCERLGKPN
+669 QFPYVIVCERLGNPN
-684 NESDKFLEEYNGTEL
+684 SSHANQLLEEYDGAEL
-699 VCLYYRMKN
+699 TRLYYRMKN

-717 RALEKE
+717 RALDKE
-723 KAAKDH
+723 EAAKDH
-729 EEINAYYVAFTR
+729 EETNVYYVAFTR
-741 AELGLVVVAKDK
+741 AELGLIVVAKDK
-753 DQKKDK
+753 
-759 KKDKEESKN
+759 

-777 KPLEEGEIAPV
+777 APLEEGEITPV
-788 IASKKEPS
+788 ISPQKEPLITS
-796 NASVL
+796 AL

-808 EQVQEIEEEPDSDYE
+808 EQVQEIEEEPSDYE
-823 KNNDQEAINFGIAL
+823 KNNDQEAIHFGIAL
-837 HKGLEYQYAYR
+837 HKGLEYQYAYN

-860 HYGFYGLDHQA
+860 HHGFYGLDYQA

-883 EIQALFK
+883 KIQALFK
-890 NLALKGEVAFLSRG
+890 NLALRGEVAFLFEG

-943 EFLQTQAPHF
+943 AFLQTQAPHF

>member
-1 MDTNR
+1 
-6 QCMALKASAGSGKT
+6 MALKASAGSGKT

-68 LESKEK
+68 LENEKEK
-74 SHKEN
+74 SQN

-89 LDPSLVQNSAQ
+89 LNPSLVRNSAQ

-143 EAHQQQLDERFLSAL
+143 KAHQQQLNEGFLSAL
-158 NSEQL
+158 NGEQL
-163 EELSVFITQ
+163 EELSVFIAQ
-172 CLSHN
+172 CLSYDN
-177 SYTSNSILKLLRSLR
+177 YTSDSILERLRFLK

-197 FDPNKREPA
+197 FDPNKKEPA
-206 FDEEGFLEKPRNLNK
+206 FDEKGFLEKLRSLNE
-221 QIQSTEIASDS
+221 QIQSIETASDR
-232 AKKAIKCDD
+232 AKTAIKCDS
-241 FRGFLNSSLTWLKK
+241 FRGFLNSSLTWLEK
-255 KSEYNFFKKL
+255 KSEYQSFKKL
-265 KNEIPT
+265 KSEIPT
-271 LESECEA
+271 LESECEE
-278 IENDLKSYYE
+278 IENDLKRYYE
-288 ARETALFKKF
+288 AKETAIFKKF

-303 LYDKA
+303 LYDNA
-308 ISKIQALDFDAIKDK
+308 TSKIQALDFDAIKDK
-323 VHALLSGYE
+323 VHVLLNGYE
-332 EVPAEF
+332 EMPAEF

-392 KQSIYAFRGGFSSL
+392 KQSIYAFRGSFSSL
-406 FESVSKDFYHDNLE
+406 FESVAKDFYHDNLQ

-425 SPLIIHYVNTIF
+425 APLIINYVNTIF
-437 KKAYQNSST
+437 KKAYQNSPT
-446 TYLEQKYPET
+446 AYLEQKYPKT
-456 SRNKHATDGYV
+456 SQNKHATDGYV
-467 KVSLVANERELLLEQ
+467 KVSLVADER
-482 ISQEAK
+482 
-488 NLLEHGKEL
+488 EL
-497 LLEQILQEAK
+497 LLEQILQEAQ
-507 NLLEHGIEPK
+507 NLLEHRIEPK

-526 KDALEIKNYLQEN
+526 DDALEIKNYLQER
-539 LSEIRPS
+539 LSEIHPS
-546 TESSAQLSQF
+546 TESSANLSQF

-564 ALEYALAEEEYKPF
+564 ALEYALAEEPYKPF

-593 AIALFGFNPK
+593 AIALAGFNPK

-615 ELFELYTECAQ
+615 ELFELYGECAQ
-626 ICLELA
+626 SCLELA
-632 LGCEDADEF
+632 VGCEDANDF
-641 LEKLEAKKIASF
+641 LEKLEAKAIASSH
-653 NSKGAQIMT
+653 SKGAQIMT

-684 NESDKFLEEYNGTEL
+684 SSHSNQLLEEYNGAEL
-699 VCLYYRMKN
+699 LRLYYRMKN

-717 RALEKE
+717 RALDKE
-723 KAAKDH
+723 EAAKDH
-729 EEINAYYVAFTR
+729 EEINVYYVAFTR
-741 AELGLVVVAKDK
+741 AELGLIVVAKDK
-753 DQKKDK
+753 KESKK
-759 KKDKEESKN
+759 ESKN
-768 KGMHEKLDL
+768 KKMHEKLDL
-777 KPLEEGEIAPV
+777 VPLEEGEIMPV
-788 IASKKEPS
+788 ISPQKEPLIT
-796 NASVL
+796 SVV

-808 EQVQEIEEEPDSDYE
+808 EQIQEIEEEPESDYE

-837 HKGLEYQYAYR
+837 HKGLEYQYAYN

-860 HYGFYGLDHQA
+860 HHGFYGLDYQA

-883 EIQALFK
+883 KIQALFK
-890 NLALKGEVAFLSRG
+890 SYALRGEAAFLFEG

-910 VLLWDKGQNLYV
+910 VLLWDKGQNLCV

-943 EFLQTQAPHF
+943 AFLKTQAPHF

>member
-1 MDTNR
+1 
-6 QCMALKASAGSGKT
+6 MALKASAGSGKT

-68 LESKEK
+68 LESEKEK
-74 SHKEN
+74 SQN

-89 LDPSLVQNSAQ
+89 LDPSLVRNSAQ
-100 KIYQRFLNAEIRIST
+100 KIYQRFLNAEVRIST

-143 EAHQQQLDERFLSAL
+143 EAHQRQLNESFLSAL

-163 EELSVFITQ
+163 EELSAFIVQ
-172 CLSHN
+172 CLSYDN
-177 SYTSNSILKLLRSLR
+177 YTSDSILKQLRFLK

-197 FDPNKREPA
+197 FDPNKKDPV
-206 FDEEGFLEKPRNLNK
+206 FDEEGFLEKLRSLNN
-221 QIQSTEIASDS
+221 QIQSIEIASNE
-232 AKKAIKCDD
+232 AKKAIKCDS
-241 FRGFLNSSLTWLKK
+241 FRGFLNSSLTWLEK
-255 KSEYNFFKKL
+255 KSEYQSFKKL
-265 KNEIPT
+265 KSEIPT
-271 LESECEA
+271 LESECEE
-278 IENDLKSYYE
+278 IENDLKRYYE
-288 ARETALFKKF
+288 AKETAIFKKF

-308 ISKIQALDFDAIKDK
+308 TSKIQALDFDAIKDK
-323 VHALLSGYE
+323 VHVLLNGYE
-332 EVPAEF
+332 EMPAEF

-392 KQSIYAFRGGFSSL
+392 KQSIYAFRGSFSSL

-420 FNHRS
+420 FNYRS
-425 SPLIIHYVNTIF
+425 APLIINYVNTIF
-437 KKAYQNSST
+437 KKAYQNSPT
-446 TYLEQKYPET
+446 AYLEQKYPKT
-456 SRNKHATDGYV
+456 SQNKHVTDGYV
-467 KVSLVANERELLLEQ
+467 KVSLVADE
-482 ISQEAK
+482 
-488 NLLEHGKEL
+488 KEL

-507 NLLEHGIEPK
+507 NLLDHRIDPK

-526 KDALEIKNYLQEN
+526 KDALEIKNYLQER
-539 LSEIRPS
+539 LSAICPS
-546 TESSAQLSQF
+546 TESSARLSQF

-564 ALEYALAEEEYKPF
+564 ALEYALAEEPYKPF

-593 AIALFGFNPK
+593 AIALPGFNPK
-603 KESVAGF
+603 KESVASF
-610 VWKVM
+610 VWKIM
-615 ELFELYTECAQ
+615 EQFKLYGESAQ
-626 ICLELA
+626 SCLELVV
-632 LGCEDADEF
+632 GCEDANDF
-641 LEKLEAKKIASF
+641 LEKLEAKEIASF
-653 NSKGAQIMT
+653 NPKGAQIMT
-662 IHKSKGM
+662 IHGSKGM
-669 QFPYVIVCERLGKPN
+669 QFPYVIVCERLGKPKSSHSN
-684 NESDKFLEEYNGTEL
+684 QFLEEYNGTEL
-699 VCLYYRMKN
+699 TRLYYRMKN

-717 RALEKE
+717 RALDKE
-723 KAAKDH
+723 EAAKDH
-729 EEINAYYVAFTR
+729 EEINVYYVAFTR
-741 AELGLVVVAKDK
+741 AELGLIVVAKDK
-753 DQKKDK
+753 KESKK
-759 KKDKEESKN
+759 ESKN
-768 KGMHEKLDL
+768 KTMREKLDL
-777 KPLEEGEIAPV
+777 VPLEEGEITPV
-788 IASKKEPS
+788 VSPQKEPLITS
-796 NASVL
+796 TL

-837 HKGLEYQYAYR
+837 HKGLEYQYAYN
-848 IPKKSVLEYLNY
+848 IPKQSVLEYLNY
-860 HYGFYGLDHQA
+860 HYGFYGLDYQA

-890 NLALKGEVAFLSRG
+890 NYFLRGEAAFLFQG

-943 EFLQTQAPHF
+943 EFLRTQAPHF

>member
-1 MDTNR
+1 MDTKR

-59 YLKILQKEN
+59 YLKILQQEN
-68 LESKEK
+68 LENEKEK
-74 SHKEN
+74 SQN

-89 LDPSLVQNSAQ
+89 LNPDLVRNSAP

-143 EAHQQQLDERFLSAL
+143 KAHQQQLNEGFLSTL
-158 NSEQL
+158 NGEQL
-163 EELSVFITQ
+163 EELSVFIAQ
-172 CLSHN
+172 CLSYDN
-177 SYTSNSILKLLRSLR
+177 YTSDSILERLRFLK

-197 FDPNKREPA
+197 FDPNKKEPA
-206 FDEEGFLEKPRNLNK
+206 FDEEGFLEKLRSLNE
-221 QIQSTEIASDS
+221 QIQSIETASDR
-232 AKKAIKCDD
+232 AKTAIKCDS
-241 FRGFLNSSLTWLKK
+241 FRGFLNSSLTWLEK
-255 KSEYNFFKKL
+255 KSEYIYFKKL
-265 KNEIPT
+265 KDEIPT
-271 LESECEA
+271 LESECEE
-278 IENDLKSYYE
+278 IENDLKRYYE
-288 ARETALFKKF
+288 AKETAIFKKF

-303 LYDKA
+303 LYDNA
-308 ISKIQALDFDAIKDK
+308 TSKIQALDFDAIKDK
-323 VHALLSGYE
+323 VHALLNGYE
-332 EVPAEF
+332 EMPAEF

-343 DSKIAHILIDEFQDT
+343 DSKIVHILIDEFQDT

-392 KQSIYAFRGGFSSL
+392 KQSIYAFRGSFSSL
-406 FESVSKDFYHDNLE
+406 FESVSKDFYHDNLQ

-425 SPLIIHYVNTIF
+425 APLIINYVNTIF
-437 KKAYQNSST
+437 KKAYQNSPT
-446 TYLEQKYPET
+446 AYLEQKYPKA
-456 SRNKHATDGYV
+456 SQNKHATDGYV
-467 KVSLVANERELLLEQ
+467 KVSLVADER
-482 ISQEAK
+482 
-488 NLLEHGKEL
+488 EL

-507 NLLEHGIEPK
+507 NLLDHRIDPK

-526 KDALEIKNYLQEN
+526 KDALEIKNYLQEY
-539 LSEIRPS
+539 LREICPS
-546 TESSAQLSQF
+546 TESSANLSQF

-564 ALEYALAEEEYKPF
+564 ALKYALAEEPYKPF

-593 AIALFGFNPK
+593 VIALPGFNPK

-615 ELFELYTECAQ
+615 ELFELYGEPAQ
-626 ICLELA
+626 SCLELA
-632 LGCEDADEF
+632 VGCEDANDF
-641 LEKLEAKKIASF
+641 LEKLEAKAIASF
-653 NSKGAQIMT
+653 NAKGAQIMT

-669 QFPYVIVCERLGKPN
+669 QFPYVIVCERLGNPN
-684 NESDKFLEEYNGTEL
+684 SSHANQLLEEYDGAEL
-699 VCLYYRMKN
+699 LRLYYRMKN

-717 RALEKE
+717 RALDKE
-723 KAAKDH
+723 EAAKDH
-729 EEINAYYVAFTR
+729 EEINVYYVAFTR
-741 AELGLVVVAKDK
+741 AELGLIVVAKDK
-753 DQKKDK
+753 KESKKESK
-759 KKDKEESKN
+759 QESKN
-768 KGMHEKLDL
+768 KTMHEKLDL
-777 KPLEEGEIAPV
+777 APLEEGEIAPV
-788 IASKKEPS
+788 ISPQKEPLITS
-796 NASVL
+796 TL

-837 HKGLEYQYAYR
+837 HKGLEYQYAYN

-860 HYGFYGLDHQA
+860 HHGFYGLDYQA

-890 NLALKGEVAFLSRG
+890 NYILKGEAAFLFEG

-910 VLLWDKGQNLYV
+910 VLLWDRGQNLYV

-943 EFLQTQAPHF
+943 AFLQTQAPHF
-953 KIQAGIIY
+953 KIQSGIIY

>member
-1 MDTNR
+1 MDTKR

-68 LESKEK
+68 LEDEKEKEK
-74 SHKEN
+74 SQN
-79 ILKELEEKYH
+79 ILKELEEKYR
-89 LDPSLVQNSAQ
+89 LNPSFVQNRAQ
-100 KIYQRFLNAEIRIST
+100 EIYQRFLNAEIRIST

-143 EAHQQQLDERFLSAL
+143 KAHQQQLNASFLSAL
-158 NSEQL
+158 DNKQL
-163 EELSVFITQ
+163 EELSVFIAQ
-172 CLSHN
+172 CLSYD
-177 SYTSNSILKLLRSLR
+177 SYTSDSVLEWLRFLK

-197 FDPNKREPA
+197 FDPNKKDPV
-206 FDEEGFLEKPRNLNK
+206 FNEEGFLEKLRSLNQ
-221 QIQSTEIASDS
+221 QIQNIETASNE

-255 KSEYNFFKKL
+255 KGEYRYFKKF
-265 KNEIPT
+265 KDEIPT
-271 LESECEA
+271 LESECEE
-278 IENDLKSYYE
+278 IENDLKRYYE
-288 ARETALFKKF
+288 ARESALFKKF

-308 ISKIQALDFDAIKDK
+308 TSKIQALDFDAIKDK
-323 VHALLSGYE
+323 VHALLNGCE
-332 EVPAEF
+332 EMPAEF

-392 KQSIYAFRGGFSSL
+392 KQSIYGFRGSFSSL
-406 FESVSKDFYHDNLE
+406 FESVSKDFYHDNLP

-425 SPLIIHYVNTIF
+425 SPLIINYVNTIF
-437 KKAYQNSST
+437 KKAYQNSPT
-446 TYLEQKYPET
+446 AYLEQKYPKA
-456 SRNKHATDGYV
+456 SSNKHAKDGYV
-467 KVSLVANERELLLEQ
+467 KVSLVADER
-482 ISQEAK
+482 
-488 NLLEHGKEL
+488 EL

-507 NLLEHGIEPK
+507 NLLEHRIDPK
-517 DITILCATN
+517 DITLLCATN
-526 KDALEIKNYLQEN
+526 DDALEIKNYLQKH
-539 LSEIRPS
+539 LSAIRPS
-546 TESSAQLSQF
+546 TESSAKLSQF

-564 ALEYALAEEEYKPF
+564 ALEYALAEEPYKPF

-593 AIALFGFNPK
+593 AIALAGFNPK

-615 ELFELYTECAQ
+615 ELFELYGECAQ

-632 LGCEDADEF
+632 VGCEDANEF
-641 LEKLEAKKIASF
+641 LEKLEAKEIASF
-653 NSKGAQIMT
+653 KAEGAQIMT

-669 QFPYVIVCERLGKPN
+669 QFPYVIVCERLGKPKSN
-684 NESDKFLEEYNGTEL
+684 NSNQFLEEYSGTEL
-699 VCLYYRMKN
+699 TCLYYRMKN

-717 RALEKE
+717 RALDKE
-723 KAAKDH
+723 EAAKDH
-729 EEINAYYVAFTR
+729 EETNVYYVAFTR

-759 KKDKEESKN
+759 KESKN
-768 KGMHEKLDL
+768 KGMREKLDL
-777 KPLEEGEIAPV
+777 APLEEGEITPV
-788 IASKKEPS
+788 ISSQKEPLS
-796 NASVL
+796 ASVV

-808 EQVQEIEEEPDSDYE
+808 EQVQEIEEEPSDYE

-860 HYGFYGLDHQA
+860 HHGFYGLDYQA

-890 NLALKGEVAFLSRG
+890 NYTLKGEVAFLFEG

-943 EFLQTQAPHF
+943 AFLQTQAPHF

>member
-1 MDTNR
+1 MDTKR

-68 LESKEK
+68 LENEKEK
-74 SHKEN
+74 SQN

-89 LDPSLVQNSAQ
+89 LDPDLVRNSAQ

-143 EAHQQQLDERFLSAL
+143 KAHQQQLNEGFLSAL
-158 NSEQL
+158 NNEHL
-163 EELSVFITQ
+163 EELSVFIAQ
-172 CLSHN
+172 CLSYD
-177 SYTSNSILKLLRSLR
+177 SYTSDSILERLRFLK

-197 FDPNKREPA
+197 FDPNKKEPA
-206 FDEEGFLEKPRNLNK
+206 FDEKGFLEKLRSLNN
-221 QIQSTEIASDS
+221 QVQSIETASDR
-232 AKKAIKCDD
+232 AKTAIKCDS
-241 FRGFLNSSLTWLKK
+241 FRGFLNSSLTWLEK
-255 KSEYNFFKKL
+255 KSEYQSFKKL
-265 KNEIPT
+265 KSEIPT
-271 LESECEA
+271 LESECEE
-278 IENDLKSYYE
+278 IENDLKRYYE
-288 ARETALFKKF
+288 AKEIALFKKF

-308 ISKIQALDFDAIKDK
+308 TSKIQALDFDAIKDK
-323 VHALLSGYE
+323 VHALLNGYE

-392 KQSIYAFRGGFSSL
+392 KQSIYAFRGSFSSL
-406 FESVSKDFYHDNLE
+406 FESVAKDFYHDNLE

-425 SPLIIHYVNTIF
+425 APLIINYVNTIF
-437 KKAYQNSST
+437 KKAYQNSPT
-446 TYLEQKYPET
+446 AYLDQKYPKA
-456 SRNKHATDGYV
+456 SSNKHVRDGYV
-467 KVSLVANERELLLEQ
+467 KVSLVANE
-482 ISQEAK
+482 
-488 NLLEHGKEL
+488 KEL

-507 NLLEHGIEPK
+507 NLLEHCIEPK

-526 KDALEIKNYLQEN
+526 DDALEIKNYLQEH
-539 LSEIRPS
+539 LSAIRPS
-546 TESSAQLSQF
+546 TESSAKLSQF

-564 ALEYALAEEEYKPF
+564 ALEYALAEEPYKPF

-593 AIALFGFNPK
+593 AIALAGFNPK

-615 ELFELYTECAQ
+615 ELFELYGECAQ

-632 LGCEDADEF
+632 VGCEDTDGF

-653 NSKGAQIMT
+653 NLKGAQIMT

-669 QFPYVIVCERLGKPN
+669 QFPYVIVCERLGKPRSN
-684 NESDKFLEEYNGTEL
+684 NSNQFLEEYNGAEL
-699 VCLYYRMKN
+699 LRLYYRMKN

-717 RALEKE
+717 RALDKE
-723 KAAKDH
+723 KAAKEN
-729 EEINAYYVAFTR
+729 EETNVYYVAFTR
-741 AELGLVVVAKDK
+741 AELGLIVVAKDK

-759 KKDKEESKN
+759 KESKKESKDK
-768 KGMHEKLDL
+768 GMREKLDL
-777 KPLEEGEIAPV
+777 FPLEEGTIAPV
-788 IASKKEPS
+788 ISSQKEPLI
-796 NASVL
+796 ASVV

-808 EQVQEIEEEPDSDYE
+808 EQVQEIEEEPSDYE

-837 HKGLEYQYAYR
+837 HKGLEYQYAYN

-860 HYGFYGLDHQA
+860 HHGFYGLDHQA
-871 LEESLELFENDA
+871 LEESLELFENDI

-890 NLALKGEVAFLSRG
+890 NLTLKGEAAFLFEG

-943 EFLQTQAPHF
+943 AFLQTQAPHF